1 ENTSSKRPES
11 REGSAERKGK
21 RFLGDILPQKH
32 RPRRLHKNCYNAAH
46 AEISGSGPGAGATLH
61 WFAQVGGQSSLSIDS
76 NAEDASQASK
86 DREEK
91 LRYARDRQNE
101 ERQRKIE
108 ELRAQAEAAQRYR
121 EQKEEERRRRIEEI
135 RVRDTE
141 KRHQVEERKKAI
153 VEAEKER
160 REYIL
165 KKNQERESRIETKKR
180 DRNSIGFAFGSSTPR
195 LLDVPA
201 DYGLVSPSAFWGQ
214 RRSTSISNVAGATL
228 SRRSSERELADSG
241 AKKRASSS
249 TDRHDDHRRKS
260 SSMYEV
266 FNWGYSNDEPPKRFS
281 LSIAGSEINIDGP
294 AAPPTAPACKQT
306 TAHRPT
312 TTTTTTTRTGNTSAT
327 TTITTTGHNNYNS
340 YNSYRKEDIVD
351 TSPMVFR
358 SVYRR
363 KTDLM
368 PTIPSPRDGHYGSRG
383 SLSTTPARTPGRA
396 YSMNRLDQL
405 AQPIRRHG
413 EHVRA
418 ILERERREREL
429 EMLDETSSLGGGRRS
444 ASGSARNRRA
454 GSAGSGSSSAA
465 GNMSRSMTHLAGGGA
480 ARGKYSLGGGISTS
494 FRPLGSGAGGQR
506 DSTSKSMSQISS
518 WSVYGSTTS
527 TTPQPPNHNLHRQST
542 LGLQTAA
549 TKKYLQS
556 SFASASASS
565 ASFRSYAN
573 PKTSGRGQQQQ
584 YAISTNP
591 HRFLDLDPNSLLLM
605 NSASLLVNAGSRS
618 GNATPGGHFNSRPG
632 SAMSNST
639 NMSNSGLVNRRPAT
653 APRKP
658 RPASIAGT
666 GMSLEEIN
674 KLKKEQK
681 PPVKTTA
688 ASPSAQTTPKRT
700 PNLMSTSLIVTSS
713 STRLS
718 SAEKKT
724 PSKREPLVPP
734 KAASASKAL
743 PSRTASS
750 ERISRLS
757 KEPKSKDTSAMTRSM
772 IVTSSSSSATTTTTT
787 KAVPA
792 TAPAPAP
799 AAAPA
804 TVAAP
809 APEQNGVAKEAE
821 KTVPEVPAPTEAPP
835 AAAPVSKA
843 EKEALN
849 SVRTEEVVRQDEPV
863 PMVQAAVVPEA
874 VNTEEKADEGTEK
887 EAPTK
892 AQEPAVVSKQ
902 SRSKENSEVRELTP
916 PEGADLMTA
925 SMMARK
931 ITTEEEAKAALAERR
946 RLAREEAERQ
956 AELER
961 QRLEAER
968 LAELK
973 AQEEEAER
981 QRLFEEESM
990 RLAEEQRRG
999 EEERLRKAIEVSAGD
1014 SQQGGKE
1021 SNSINEMLL
1030 QEAQQ
1035 REEEEQRK
1043 RDDEERQR
1051 VEREEAEKKAKEE
1064 AEKQR
1069 VEVAERLKREEKERE
1084 ERRKRVE
1091 AIMSRTRKGGA
1102 ATTPSKDA
1110 NDKAA
1115 TAAAPANSSS
1125 SNSETGSGSNS
1136 SNNSAGGSPSAADA
1150 TPAPTATPAATET
1163 ASHPPN
1169 SQAMYEQTVLD
1180 KENSL
1185 INSFSTMI
1193 IDENA
1198 KNLQQG
1204 GYGKLLAD
1212 FEGSSPVPAVA
1223 NGNGHIESVNNKN
1236 DINLLQDAV
1245 APVATQLIDL
1255 SIESQDLHLNNNNSL
1270 LTNTATTLVTA
1281 DSHENKGKFDY

>member
-1 ENTSSKRPES
+1 S
-11 REGSAERKGK
+11 
-21 RFLGDILPQKH
+21 
-32 RPRRLHKNCYNAAH
+32 
-46 AEISGSGPGAGATLH
+46 AGATMH
-61 WFAQVGGQSSLSIDS
+61 WFAQVGGPGTSHGS
-76 NAEDASQASK
+76 EDDTQASK

-165 KKNQERESRIETKKR
+165 KKNLERDSRIEIKKR

-294 AAPPTAPACKQT
+294 TPQRPSGPTSSSSSKQ
-306 TAHRPT
+306 TAHRPHPPT
-312 TTTTTTTRTGNTSAT
+312 TTTTTTS
-327 TTITTTGHNNYNS
+327 TITTGHNYNH
-340 YNSYRKEDIVD
+340 NSYRKEDNVD

-405 AQPIRRHG
+405 AQPIRRNG

-444 ASGSARNRRA
+444 ASGSARARRA

-465 GNMSRSMTHLAGGGA
+465 GIMSRSMTHLAGGGGS
-480 ARGKYSLGGGISTS
+480 RGKYSLGGGISTS

-506 DSTSKSMSQISS
+506 DSTSKSMTQISS
-518 WSVYGSTTS
+518 WLVYGSTTS
-527 TTPQPPNHNLHRQST
+527 TPPNHHNLHRQST

-556 SFASASASS
+556 SFASASSS
-565 ASFRSYAN
+565 ASFRSNAN
-573 PKTSGRGQQQQ
+573 LKTTGRGQQQQ

-618 GNATPGGHFNSRPG
+618 GNATPGGHFNSSRPG
-632 SAMSNST
+632 SAMSTST
-639 NMSNSGLVNRRPAT
+639 NMSTSGLVNRRPAT

-666 GMSLEEIN
+666 GMSLEGKPFKPSDSTIIMIYIPLSEIN
-674 KLKKEQK
+674 KLKKDQK

-700 PNLMSTSLIVTSS
+700 QNLMSTSMIVTSS
-713 STRLS
+713 SSRQ

-724 PSKREPLVPP
+724 PSKRVRSCRKTHILSLKYYILKEPLVP

-743 PSRTASS
+743 PNRTASS

-757 KEPKSKDTSAMTRSM
+757 REPKTKDTSAMTRSM
-772 IVTSSSSSATTTTTT
+772 IVTSSSSTTTAT
-787 KAVPA
+787 KVAAPAPVPV
-792 TAPAPAP
+792 PAPAP
-799 AAAPA
+799 
-804 TVAAP
+804 VAAP
-809 APEQNGVAKEAE
+809 APEQNGVAKVAE
-821 KTVPEVPAPTEAPP
+821 NIPAEVAAPTVAVTAETPV
-835 AAAPVSKA
+835 AAPAVSKA

-849 SVRTEEVVRQDEPV
+849 SEKTEEVARQVESTAVPAETEPV
-863 PMVQAAVVPEA
+863 SQITSANV
-874 VNTEEKADEGTEK
+874 EEKADEGTEK
-887 EAPTK
+887 ESSPK
-892 AQEPAVVSKQ
+892 PQEQVQVVSKQ

-925 SMMARK
+925 SMMAKK

-999 EEERLRKAIEVSAGD
+999 EEERLRKAIE
-1014 SQQGGKE
+1014 
-1021 SNSINEMLL
+1021 
-1030 QEAQQ
+1030 EAQQ

-1043 RDDEERQR
+1043 REDEERQR

-1102 ATTPSKDA
+1102 AAPSKDGS
-1110 NDKAA
+1110 DKAA
-1115 TAAAPANSSS
+1115 PAATAPANSSS
-1125 SNSETGSGSNS
+1125 SNSDSNS
-1136 SNNSAGGSPSAADA
+1136 SNNSAGGSPSSADA
-1150 TPAPTATPAATET
+1150 TPTPTPNETPAETVT
-1163 ASHPPN
+1163 ASEPPN
-1169 SQAMYEQTVLD
+1169 SQAMYEQSVLD

-1198 KNLQQG
+1198 KNLQQVSN
-1204 GYGKLLAD
+1204 GKLLAD
-1212 FEGSSPVPAVA
+1212 FEGSNTVPAVA
-1223 NGNGHIESVNNKN
+1223 NGNGHIENVNNKN
-1236 DINLLQDAV
+1236 DINLLQDVV
-1245 APVATQLIDL
+1245 APAATQLIDL

-1270 LTNTATTLVTA
+1270 LTSTAATTTLVTA
-1281 DSHENKGKFDY
+1281 DSHENKGYYKK

>member
-1 ENTSSKRPES
+1 MASLGGQHGNISTNPEVENTAKRPES
-11 REGSAERKGK
+11 REGSAERK
-21 RFLGDILPQKH
+21 
-32 RPRRLHKNCYNAAH
+32 AH
-46 AEISGSGPGAGATLH
+46 AFAPAKISGCSAGATLH
-61 WFAQVGGQSSLSIDS
+61 WFAQVGGQISAS
-76 NAEDASQASK
+76 EDDSQASK

-91 LRYARDRQNE
+91 LKYARDRQNE
-101 ERQRKIE
+101 ERHRKIE

-135 RVRDTE
+135 RTRDTE

-153 VEAEKER
+153 FEAEKER

-165 KKNQERESRIETKKR
+165 KKNQERESRIEVKKR

-214 RRSTSISNVAGATL
+214 RRSTSISNVAGASLT
-228 SRRSSERELADSG
+228 RRSSERELADSG

-249 TDRHDDHRRKS
+249 TDRQDDHRRKS

-294 AAPPTAPACKQT
+294 ANPHPPPTSKQT
-306 TAHRPT
+306 ANAHRPT
-312 TTTTTTTRTGNTSAT
+312 NLTTTTATSTTTA
-327 TTITTTGHNNYNS
+327 GHNNFN
-340 YNSYRKEDIVD
+340 NHNPYRKEDSVD
-351 TSPMVFR
+351 SSPMVFR

-383 SLSTTPARTPGRA
+383 SLSSTPARTPGRA

-405 AQPIRRHG
+405 AQPIRRNG
-413 EHVRA
+413 EHMRA

-429 EMLDETSSLGGGRRS
+429 EMLDETASLGGGGGRRGAGS
-444 ASGSARNRRA
+444 SARARRA

-465 GNMSRSMTHLAGGGA
+465 GIMSRSMTHLAGGGGQ
-480 ARGKYSLGGGISTS
+480 RERVKYSLGGGISTS
-494 FRPLGSGAGGQR
+494 FRPLASGAGGQR
-506 DSTSKSMSQISS
+506 DSTS
-518 WSVYGSTTS
+518 
-527 TTPQPPNHNLHRQST
+527 
-542 LGLQTAA
+542 
-549 TKKYLQS
+549 
-556 SFASASASS
+556 
-565 ASFRSYAN
+565 
-573 PKTSGRGQQQQ
+573 
-584 YAISTNP
+584 
-591 HRFLDLDPNSLLLM
+591 
-605 NSASLLVNAGSRS
+605 SRS
-618 GNATPGGHFNSRPG
+618 GNATPGGHFNSSRPG
-632 SAMSNST
+632 SAMSTST
-639 NMSNSGLVNRRPAT
+639 NMSTSGLVPRRPAT

-674 KLKKEQK
+674 KLKRDQK

-700 PNLMSTSLIVTSS
+700 ANLMSTSLIVTSS
-713 STRLS
+713 SSRLS

-724 PSKREPLVPP
+724 PSKREPPVP

-750 ERISRLS
+750 ERISRLT
-757 KEPKSKDTSAMTRSM
+757 KEPKTKDTSAMTRSM
-772 IVTSSSSSATTTTTT
+772 IVTSSSTSTIT
-787 KAVPA
+787 KPTPA
-792 TAPAPAP
+792 PVAPASAP
-799 AAAPA
+799 
-804 TVAAP
+804 V
-809 APEQNGVAKEAE
+809 PEQNGVAKEVE
-821 KTVPEVPAPTEAPP
+821 KTPVDEPVPEAVVPTEAPVAVP
-835 AAAPVSKA
+835 SVSKA

-849 SVRTEEVVRQDEPV
+849 TEKTEEGARQEEEQTFVVESL
-863 PMVQAAVVPEA
+863 PEA
-874 VNTEEKADEGTEK
+874 LVTSVNVEEKSDEGTEK
-887 EAPTK
+887 EVPK
-892 AQEPAVVSKQ
+892 AQEQAAPKKP

-925 SMMARK
+925 SMMAKK

-968 LAELK
+968 LAEIK

-981 QRLFEEESM
+981 QRLFEEEST

-999 EEERLRKAIEVSAGD
+999 EEERLRKAIE
-1014 SQQGGKE
+1014 
-1021 SNSINEMLL
+1021 
-1030 QEAQQ
+1030 EAQQ
-1035 REEEEQRK
+1035 REEEEK
-1043 RDDEERQR
+1043 RRREEEEKQR

-1091 AIMSRTRKGGA
+1091 AIMLRTRKGGA

-1115 TAAAPANSSS
+1115 PAAPAPENNSS
-1125 SNSETGSGSNS
+1125 SNSSVTGS
-1136 SNNSAGGSPSAADA
+1136 SNNSAEGSPSTADS
-1150 TPAPTATPAATET
+1150 TPAPTATDTVQEA
-1163 ASHPPN
+1163 PN
-1169 SQAMYEQTVLD
+1169 SQAMYEQSVLD

-1198 KNLQQG
+1198 KNLQQVSN
-1204 GYGKLLAD
+1204 GKLLVD
-1212 FEGSSPVPAVA
+1212 FESTNTVPAVA
-1223 NGNGHIESVNNKN
+1223 NGNGHIENVNNKN
-1236 DINLLQDAV
+1236 DINLLQDVV

-1270 LTNTATTLVTA
+1270 LTSTAATTTLVTA
-1281 DSHENKGKFDY
+1281 DSHENKDISLL

>member
-1 ENTSSKRPES
+1 MASLGGQHENISNNPEVENTSKRSES
-11 REGSAERKGK
+11 REGSAERK
-21 RFLGDILPQKH
+21 
-32 RPRRLHKNCYNAAH
+32 AH
-46 AEISGSGPGAGATLH
+46 ALAPEKISNCSAGATLH
-61 WFAQVGGQSSLSIDS
+61 WFAQVGGQIG
-76 NAEDASQASK
+76 AKEDDSQASK

-91 LRYARDRQNE
+91 LKYARDRQNE
-101 ERQRKIE
+101 ERHRKIE

-153 VEAEKER
+153 FEAEKER

-165 KKNQERESRIETKKR
+165 KKNQERESRIEVKRR

-214 RRSTSISNVAGATL
+214 RRSTSISNVAGASL

-249 TDRHDDHRRKS
+249 TDRQD
-260 SSMYEV
+260 
-266 FNWGYSNDEPPKRFS
+266 
-281 LSIAGSEINIDGP
+281 
-294 AAPPTAPACKQT
+294 
-306 TAHRPT
+306 
-312 TTTTTTTRTGNTSAT
+312 
-327 TTITTTGHNNYNS
+327 
-340 YNSYRKEDIVD
+340 
-351 TSPMVFR
+351 
-358 SVYRR
+358 
-363 KTDLM
+363 
-368 PTIPSPRDGHYGSRG
+368 
-383 SLSTTPARTPGRA
+383 GRA

-405 AQPIRRHG
+405 AQPIRRNG
-413 EHVRA
+413 EHMRA

-429 EMLDETSSLGGGRRS
+429 EMLDETASLGGGGRRGT
-444 ASGSARNRRA
+444 AAARARRA
-454 GSAGSGSSSAA
+454 GSAGSGSSTAA
-465 GNMSRSMTHLAGGGA
+465 GIMSRSMTHLAGGGGGQRE
-480 ARGKYSLGGGISTS
+480 RGKYSLGGGISTS
-494 FRPLGSGAGGQR
+494 FRPLASGAGGQR
-506 DSTSKSMSQISS
+506 DSTS
-518 WSVYGSTTS
+518 
-527 TTPQPPNHNLHRQST
+527 
-542 LGLQTAA
+542 
-549 TKKYLQS
+549 
-556 SFASASASS
+556 
-565 ASFRSYAN
+565 
-573 PKTSGRGQQQQ
+573 
-584 YAISTNP
+584 
-591 HRFLDLDPNSLLLM
+591 
-605 NSASLLVNAGSRS
+605 SRS
-618 GNATPGGHFNSRPG
+618 GNATPGGHFNSSRPG
-632 SAMSNST
+632 SAMSTST
-639 NMSNSGLVNRRPAT
+639 NMSTSGLVPRRPAT

-674 KLKKEQK
+674 KLKRDQK

-700 PNLMSTSLIVTSS
+700 ANLMSTSLIVTSS
-713 STRLS
+713 SSRLS

-724 PSKREPLVPP
+724 PSKREPPVP

-757 KEPKSKDTSAMTRSM
+757 KEPKTKDNSAMTRSM
-772 IVTSSSSSATTTTTT
+772 IVTSSSSTTTTT
-787 KAVPA
+787 KA
-792 TAPAPAP
+792 APAPAP
-799 AAAPA
+799 APAP
-804 TVAAP
+804 VPVSAP
-809 APEQNGVAKEAE
+809 APEQNGMAKEVLLE
-821 KTVPEVPAPTEAPP
+821 KTAAEEPVPEAAPVPIEAPVAVP
-835 AAAPVSKA
+835 SVSKA

-849 SVRTEEVVRQDEPV
+849 SEKTEEVVRQVEEEQTLLVEPV
-863 PMVQAAVVPEA
+863 PEA
-874 VNTEEKADEGTEK
+874 LIASINVEEKSDEGTEK
-887 EAPTK
+887 ETAK
-892 AQEPAVVSKQ
+892 AQEQAAPKKP

-925 SMMARK
+925 SMMAKK

-968 LAELK
+968 LAEIK

-981 QRLFEEESM
+981 QRLFEEEST

-999 EEERLRKAIEVSAGD
+999 EEERLRKAIE
-1014 SQQGGKE
+1014 
-1021 SNSINEMLL
+1021 
-1030 QEAQQ
+1030 EAQQ
-1035 REEEEQRK
+1035 REEEEKRK
-1043 RDDEERQR
+1043 REDEEKQR

-1091 AIMSRTRKGGA
+1091 AIMLRTRKGGA

-1115 TAAAPANSSS
+1115 PAASAPENNSS
-1125 SNSETGSGSNS
+1125 SNSSVSGS
-1136 SNNSAGGSPSAADA
+1136 SNNSAEGSPSTADS
-1150 TPAPTATPAATET
+1150 TPAPTATETET
-1163 ASHPPN
+1163 VQEPPN
-1169 SQAMYEQTVLD
+1169 SQAMYEQSVLD

-1198 KNLQQG
+1198 KNLQQVSN
-1204 GYGKLLAD
+1204 GKLLVD
-1212 FEGSSPVPAVA
+1212 FEGTNTVPAVA
-1223 NGNGHIESVNNKN
+1223 NGNGHIENVNNKN

-1245 APVATQLIDL
+1245 GPVATQLIDL

-1270 LTNTATTLVTA
+1270 LTSTAATTTLVTA
-1281 DSHENKGKFDY
+1281 DSHENKDISLL

>member
-1 ENTSSKRPES
+1 MASLGGQHENISNNPEVENTSKRPES
-11 REGSAERKGK
+11 REGSAERK
-21 RFLGDILPQKH
+21 
-32 RPRRLHKNCYNAAH
+32 AH
-46 AEISGSGPGAGATLH
+46 ALAPEKISNCSAGATLH
-61 WFAQVGGQSSLSIDS
+61 WFAQVGGQIGAKEDDS
-76 NAEDASQASK
+76 Q

-91 LRYARDRQNE
+91 LKYARDRQNE
-101 ERQRKIE
+101 ERHRKIE

-141 KRHQVEERKKAI
+141 KRHQVAERKKTI
-153 VEAEKER
+153 FEAEKER

-165 KKNQERESRIETKKR
+165 KKNQERESRIEVKRR

-214 RRSTSISNVAGATL
+214 RRSTSISNVAGASL

-249 TDRHDDHRRKS
+249 TDRQ
-260 SSMYEV
+260 
-266 FNWGYSNDEPPKRFS
+266 DEDS
-281 LSIAGSEINIDGP
+281 
-294 AAPPTAPACKQT
+294 
-306 TAHRPT
+306 
-312 TTTTTTTRTGNTSAT
+312 
-327 TTITTTGHNNYNS
+327 
-340 YNSYRKEDIVD
+340 VD

-368 PTIPSPRDGHYGSRG
+368 PTIPSPRDGHYGSRS
-383 SLSTTPARTPGRA
+383 SLSTTPARTP
-396 YSMNRLDQL
+396 
-405 AQPIRRHG
+405 
-413 EHVRA
+413 
-418 ILERERREREL
+418 
-429 EMLDETSSLGGGRRS
+429 
-444 ASGSARNRRA
+444 
-454 GSAGSGSSSAA
+454 
-465 GNMSRSMTHLAGGGA
+465 
-480 ARGKYSLGGGISTS
+480 
-494 FRPLGSGAGGQR
+494 
-506 DSTSKSMSQISS
+506 
-518 WSVYGSTTS
+518 
-527 TTPQPPNHNLHRQST
+527 
-542 LGLQTAA
+542 
-549 TKKYLQS
+549 
-556 SFASASASS
+556 
-565 ASFRSYAN
+565 
-573 PKTSGRGQQQQ
+573 
-584 YAISTNP
+584 
-591 HRFLDLDPNSLLLM
+591 
-605 NSASLLVNAGSRS
+605 GSRS
-618 GNATPGGHFNSRPG
+618 GNATPGGHFNSSRPG
-632 SAMSNST
+632 SAMSTST
-639 NMSNSGLVNRRPAT
+639 NMSTSGLVPRRPAT

-666 GMSLEEIN
+666 GMSLDEIN
-674 KLKKEQK
+674 KLKSQK

-700 PNLMSTSLIVTSS
+700 ANLMSTSLIVTSS
-713 STRLS
+713 SSRLS

-724 PSKREPLVPP
+724 PSKREPPVP

-750 ERISRLS
+750 ERISRLT
-757 KEPKSKDTSAMTRSM
+757 KEPKTKDNSAMTRSM
-772 IVTSSSSSATTTTTT
+772 IVTSSNSTITP
-787 KAVPA
+787 KAAPA
-792 TAPAPAP
+792 QAAPAPVS
-799 AAAPA
+799 A
-804 TVAAP
+804 T
-809 APEQNGVAKEAE
+809 APEQNGVAKEVE
-821 KTVPEVPAPTEAPP
+821 KTPAEVPVPEAAVPTEAPVVVP
-835 AAAPVSKA
+835 SVSKA

-849 SVRTEEVVRQDEPV
+849 SEKTEEVARQEEEQTLLVEPV
-863 PMVQAAVVPEA
+863 PEA
-874 VNTEEKADEGTEK
+874 LITSVNVEEKSDEGTEK
-887 EAPTK
+887 ETPK
-892 AQEPAVVSKQ
+892 AQEQAAPKKP

-925 SMMARK
+925 SMMAKK

-968 LAELK
+968 LAEIK

-981 QRLFEEESM
+981 QRLFEEEST

-999 EEERLRKAIEVSAGD
+999 EEERLRKAIE
-1014 SQQGGKE
+1014 
-1021 SNSINEMLL
+1021 
-1030 QEAQQ
+1030 EAQQ
-1035 REEEEQRK
+1035 REEEEKRK
-1043 RDDEERQR
+1043 REDEEKQR

-1091 AIMSRTRKGGA
+1091 AIMLRTRKGGA

-1115 TAAAPANSSS
+1115 PAAAAPENNGS
-1125 SNSETGSGSNS
+1125 SNSSIGGS
-1136 SNNSAGGSPSAADA
+1136 SNNSAEGSPSTADS
-1150 TPAPTATPAATET
+1150 TPAPTATET
-1163 ASHPPN
+1163 VQEPPN
-1169 SQAMYEQTVLD
+1169 SQAMYEQSVLD

-1198 KNLQQG
+1198 KNLQQVTN
-1204 GYGKLLAD
+1204 GKLLVD
-1212 FEGSSPVPAVA
+1212 FEGTNTVPAVA
-1223 NGNGHIESVNNKN
+1223 NGNGHIENVNNKN

-1270 LTNTATTLVTA
+1270 LTSTAATTTLVTA
-1281 DSHENKGKFDY
+1281 DSHENKDISLL

>member
-1 ENTSSKRPES
+1 MASLGGQHGNISTNPEVENTAKRPES
-11 REGSAERKGK
+11 REGSAERK
-21 RFLGDILPQKH
+21 
-32 RPRRLHKNCYNAAH
+32 AH
-46 AEISGSGPGAGATLH
+46 AFAPAKISGCSAGATLH
-61 WFAQVGGQSSLSIDS
+61 WFAQVGGQISASEDDS
-76 NAEDASQASK
+76 Q

-91 LRYARDRQNE
+91 LKYARDRQNE
-101 ERQRKIE
+101 ERHRKIE

-135 RVRDTE
+135 RTRDTE

-153 VEAEKER
+153 FEAEKER

-165 KKNQERESRIETKKR
+165 KKNQERESRIEYRKR
-180 DRNSIGFAFGSSTPR
+180 DKNSNGFAFGSSTPR

-201 DYGLVSPSAFWGQ
+201 DYGLVSPSTFWGQ
-214 RRSTSISNVAGATL
+214 RRSTSISNVAGASLT
-228 SRRSSERELADSG
+228 RRSSERELADSG

-249 TDRHDDHRRKS
+249 TDRQ
-260 SSMYEV
+260 
-266 FNWGYSNDEPPKRFS
+266 DEDS
-281 LSIAGSEINIDGP
+281 
-294 AAPPTAPACKQT
+294 
-306 TAHRPT
+306 
-312 TTTTTTTRTGNTSAT
+312 
-327 TTITTTGHNNYNS
+327 
-340 YNSYRKEDIVD
+340 VD
-351 TSPMVFR
+351 SSPMVFR

-383 SLSTTPARTPGRA
+383 SLSSTPARTPGRA

-405 AQPIRRHG
+405 AQPIRRNG
-413 EHVRA
+413 EHMRA

-429 EMLDETSSLGGGRRS
+429 EMLDETASLGGGGGRRGAGS
-444 ASGSARNRRA
+444 SARARRA

-465 GNMSRSMTHLAGGGA
+465 GIMSRSMTHLAGGGGQRE
-480 ARGKYSLGGGISTS
+480 RGKYSLGGGISTS
-494 FRPLGSGAGGQR
+494 FRPLASGAGGQR
-506 DSTSKSMSQISS
+506 DSTS
-518 WSVYGSTTS
+518 
-527 TTPQPPNHNLHRQST
+527 
-542 LGLQTAA
+542 
-549 TKKYLQS
+549 
-556 SFASASASS
+556 
-565 ASFRSYAN
+565 
-573 PKTSGRGQQQQ
+573 
-584 YAISTNP
+584 
-591 HRFLDLDPNSLLLM
+591 
-605 NSASLLVNAGSRS
+605 SRS
-618 GNATPGGHFNSRPG
+618 GNATPGGHFNSSRPG
-632 SAMSNST
+632 SAMSTST
-639 NMSNSGLVNRRPAT
+639 NMSTSGMVPRRPAT

-674 KLKKEQK
+674 KLKRDQK

-700 PNLMSTSLIVTSS
+700 ANLMSTSLIVTSS
-713 STRLS
+713 SSRLS

-724 PSKREPLVPP
+724 PSKREPPVP

-750 ERISRLS
+750 ERISRLT
-757 KEPKSKDTSAMTRSM
+757 KEPKTKDTSAMTRSM
-772 IVTSSSSSATTTTTT
+772 IVTSSSTSTIT
-787 KAVPA
+787 KA
-792 TAPAPAP
+792 APAP
-799 AAAPA
+799 AAPASAP
-804 TVAAP
+804 V
-809 APEQNGVAKEAE
+809 PEQNGVAKEVE
-821 KTVPEVPAPTEAPP
+821 KTPADEPVPEAEVPTEAPVAVP
-835 AAAPVSKA
+835 SVSKA

-849 SVRTEEVVRQDEPV
+849 TEKTEEVARQEEEQTLV
-863 PMVQAAVVPEA
+863 EESVPEA
-874 VNTEEKADEGTEK
+874 LVTSVNVEEKSDEGTEK
-887 EAPTK
+887 EVPK
-892 AQEPAVVSKQ
+892 PQEQAVPKKP

-925 SMMARK
+925 SMMAKK

-968 LAELK
+968 LAEIK

-981 QRLFEEESM
+981 QRLFEEEST

-999 EEERLRKAIEVSAGD
+999 EEERLRKAIE
-1014 SQQGGKE
+1014 
-1021 SNSINEMLL
+1021 
-1030 QEAQQ
+1030 EAQQ
-1035 REEEEQRK
+1035 REEEEK
-1043 RDDEERQR
+1043 RRREDEEKQR

-1091 AIMSRTRKGGA
+1091 AIMLRTRKGGA

-1115 TAAAPANSSS
+1115 PAAPAPENNSS
-1125 SNSETGSGSNS
+1125 SNSSVTGS
-1136 SNNSAGGSPSAADA
+1136 SNNSAEGSPSTADS
-1150 TPAPTATPAATET
+1150 TPAPTASET
-1163 ASHPPN
+1163 VQEPPN
-1169 SQAMYEQTVLD
+1169 SQAMYEQSVLD

-1198 KNLQQG
+1198 KNLQQVSN
-1204 GYGKLLAD
+1204 GKLLVD
-1212 FEGSSPVPAVA
+1212 FEGTNAVPAVA
-1223 NGNGHIESVNNKN
+1223 NGNGHIENVNNKN
-1236 DINLLQDAV
+1236 DINLLQDVV

-1270 LTNTATTLVTA
+1270 LTSTAATTTLVTA
-1281 DSHENKGKFDY
+1281 DSHENKDISLL

>member
-1 ENTSSKRPES
+1 MASLGGQHENISNNPEVENTSKRSES
-11 REGSAERKGK
+11 REGSAERK
-21 RFLGDILPQKH
+21 
-32 RPRRLHKNCYNAAH
+32 
-46 AEISGSGPGAGATLH
+46 
-61 WFAQVGGQSSLSIDS
+61 
-76 NAEDASQASK
+76 ASK

-91 LRYARDRQNE
+91 LKYARDRQNE
-101 ERQRKIE
+101 ERHRKIE

-135 RVRDTE
+135 RIRDTE

-153 VEAEKER
+153 FEAEKER

-165 KKNQERESRIETKKR
+165 KKNQERESRIEVKRR

-214 RRSTSISNVAGATL
+214 RRSTSISNVAGASL

-249 TDRHDDHRRKS
+249 TDRQ
-260 SSMYEV
+260 
-266 FNWGYSNDEPPKRFS
+266 DEDS
-281 LSIAGSEINIDGP
+281 
-294 AAPPTAPACKQT
+294 C
-306 TAHRPT
+306 
-312 TTTTTTTRTGNTSAT
+312 
-327 TTITTTGHNNYNS
+327 
-340 YNSYRKEDIVD
+340 VD

-368 PTIPSPRDGHYGSRG
+368 PTIPSPRDGHYGSRS
-383 SLSTTPARTPGRA
+383 SLSTTPARTP
-396 YSMNRLDQL
+396 
-405 AQPIRRHG
+405 
-413 EHVRA
+413 
-418 ILERERREREL
+418 
-429 EMLDETSSLGGGRRS
+429 
-444 ASGSARNRRA
+444 
-454 GSAGSGSSSAA
+454 
-465 GNMSRSMTHLAGGGA
+465 
-480 ARGKYSLGGGISTS
+480 
-494 FRPLGSGAGGQR
+494 
-506 DSTSKSMSQISS
+506 
-518 WSVYGSTTS
+518 
-527 TTPQPPNHNLHRQST
+527 
-542 LGLQTAA
+542 
-549 TKKYLQS
+549 
-556 SFASASASS
+556 
-565 ASFRSYAN
+565 
-573 PKTSGRGQQQQ
+573 
-584 YAISTNP
+584 
-591 HRFLDLDPNSLLLM
+591 
-605 NSASLLVNAGSRS
+605 GSRS
-618 GNATPGGHFNSRPG
+618 GNATPGGHFNSSRPG
-632 SAMSNST
+632 SAMSTST
-639 NMSNSGLVNRRPAT
+639 NMSTSGLVPRRPAT

-674 KLKKEQK
+674 KLKRDQK

-700 PNLMSTSLIVTSS
+700 ANLMSTSLIVTSS
-713 STRLS
+713 SSRLS

-724 PSKREPLVPP
+724 PSKREPPVP

-757 KEPKSKDTSAMTRSM
+757 KEPKTKDNSAMTRSM
-772 IVTSSSSSATTTTTT
+772 IVTSSSSTTTTT
-787 KAVPA
+787 KA
-792 TAPAPAP
+792 APAPAP
-799 AAAPA
+799 APVPAPIS
-804 TVAAP
+804 AP
-809 APEQNGVAKEAE
+809 APEQNGVAKEVLPE
-821 KTVPEVPAPTEAPP
+821 KTPAEEPVPEAAPVPIEAPVAVP
-835 AAAPVSKA
+835 SVSKA

-849 SVRTEEVVRQDEPV
+849 SEKTEEVVRQVEEEQTLLVEPV
-863 PMVQAAVVPEA
+863 PEEA
-874 VNTEEKADEGTEK
+874 LIASINVEEKSDEGTEK
-887 EAPTK
+887 ETAK
-892 AQEPAVVSKQ
+892 AQEQAAPKKP

-925 SMMARK
+925 SMMAKK

-968 LAELK
+968 LAEIK

-981 QRLFEEESM
+981 QRLFEEEST

-999 EEERLRKAIEVSAGD
+999 EEERLRKAIE
-1014 SQQGGKE
+1014 
-1021 SNSINEMLL
+1021 
-1030 QEAQQ
+1030 EAQQ
-1035 REEEEQRK
+1035 REEEEKRK
-1043 RDDEERQR
+1043 REDEEKQR

-1091 AIMSRTRKGGA
+1091 AIMLRTRKGGA

-1115 TAAAPANSSS
+1115 PAASAPENNSS
-1125 SNSETGSGSNS
+1125 SNSSVSGS
-1136 SNNSAGGSPSAADA
+1136 SNNSAEGSPSTADS
-1150 TPAPTATPAATET
+1150 TPAPTATETET
-1163 ASHPPN
+1163 ETVQEPPN
-1169 SQAMYEQTVLD
+1169 SQAMYEQSVLD

-1198 KNLQQG
+1198 KNLQQVSN
-1204 GYGKLLAD
+1204 GKLLVD
-1212 FEGSSPVPAVA
+1212 FEGTNTVNTVPAVA
-1223 NGNGHIESVNNKN
+1223 NGNGHIENVNNKN

-1270 LTNTATTLVTA
+1270 LTSTAATTTLVTA
-1281 DSHENKGKFDY
+1281 DSHENKDISLL

>member
-1 ENTSSKRPES
+1 MASLGGQHENISNNPEVENTSKRPES
-11 REGSAERKGK
+11 REGSAERK
-21 RFLGDILPQKH
+21 
-32 RPRRLHKNCYNAAH
+32 AH
-46 AEISGSGPGAGATLH
+46 ALAPEKISNCSAGATLH
-61 WFAQVGGQSSLSIDS
+61 WFAQVGGQIGAKEDDS
-76 NAEDASQASK
+76 Q

-91 LRYARDRQNE
+91 LKYARDRQNE
-101 ERQRKIE
+101 ERHRKIE

-141 KRHQVEERKKAI
+141 KRHQVAERKKTI
-153 VEAEKER
+153 FEAEKER

-165 KKNQERESRIETKKR
+165 KKNQERESRIEVKRR

-214 RRSTSISNVAGATL
+214 RRSTSISNVAGASL

-249 TDRHDDHRRKS
+249 TDRQDDHRRKS

-294 AAPPTAPACKQT
+294 ANPNPPPTSKQT
-306 TAHRPT
+306 ANAHRPT
-312 TTTTTTTRTGNTSAT
+312 NLTTTTATSTSTA
-327 TTITTTGHNNYNS
+327 GHNNFNNH
-340 YNSYRKEDIVD
+340 NSYRKEDSVD

-368 PTIPSPRDGHYGSRG
+368 PTIPSPRDGHYGSRS

-405 AQPIRRHG
+405 AQPIRRNG
-413 EHVRA
+413 EHMRA

-429 EMLDETSSLGGGRRS
+429 EMLDETASLGGGGRRGT
-444 ASGSARNRRA
+444 AARARRA

-465 GNMSRSMTHLAGGGA
+465 GIMSRSMTHLAGGGGGQRE
-480 ARGKYSLGGGISTS
+480 RGKYSLGGGISTS
-494 FRPLGSGAGGQR
+494 FRPLASGAGGQR
-506 DSTSKSMSQISS
+506 D
-518 WSVYGSTTS
+518 TTS
-527 TTPQPPNHNLHRQST
+527 
-542 LGLQTAA
+542 
-549 TKKYLQS
+549 
-556 SFASASASS
+556 
-565 ASFRSYAN
+565 
-573 PKTSGRGQQQQ
+573 
-584 YAISTNP
+584 
-591 HRFLDLDPNSLLLM
+591 
-605 NSASLLVNAGSRS
+605 SRS
-618 GNATPGGHFNSRPG
+618 GNATPGGHFNSSRPG
-632 SAMSNST
+632 SAMSTST
-639 NMSNSGLVNRRPAT
+639 NMSTSGLVPRRPAT

-666 GMSLEEIN
+666 GMSLDEIN
-674 KLKKEQK
+674 KLKSQK

-700 PNLMSTSLIVTSS
+700 ANLMSTSLIVTSS
-713 STRLS
+713 SSRLS

-724 PSKREPLVPP
+724 PSKREPPVP

-750 ERISRLS
+750 ERISRLT
-757 KEPKSKDTSAMTRSM
+757 KEPKTKDNSAMTRSM
-772 IVTSSSSSATTTTTT
+772 IVTSSNSTITP
-787 KAVPA
+787 KAAPA
-792 TAPAPAP
+792 QAAPAPVS
-799 AAAPA
+799 A
-804 TVAAP
+804 T
-809 APEQNGVAKEAE
+809 APEQNGVAKEVE
-821 KTVPEVPAPTEAPP
+821 KTPAEVPVPEAAVPTEAPVVVP
-835 AAAPVSKA
+835 SVSKA

-849 SVRTEEVVRQDEPV
+849 SEKTEEVARQEEEQTLLVEPV
-863 PMVQAAVVPEA
+863 PEA
-874 VNTEEKADEGTEK
+874 LITSVNVEEKSDEGTEK
-887 EAPTK
+887 ETPK
-892 AQEPAVVSKQ
+892 AQEQAAPKKP

-925 SMMARK
+925 SMMAKK

-968 LAELK
+968 LAEIK

-981 QRLFEEESM
+981 QRLFEEEST

-999 EEERLRKAIEVSAGD
+999 EEERLRKAIE
-1014 SQQGGKE
+1014 
-1021 SNSINEMLL
+1021 
-1030 QEAQQ
+1030 EAQQ
-1035 REEEEQRK
+1035 REEEEKRK
-1043 RDDEERQR
+1043 REDEEKQR

-1091 AIMSRTRKGGA
+1091 AIMLRTRKGGA

-1115 TAAAPANSSS
+1115 PAAAAPENNGS
-1125 SNSETGSGSNS
+1125 SNSSIGGS
-1136 SNNSAGGSPSAADA
+1136 SNNSAEGSPSTADS
-1150 TPAPTATPAATET
+1150 TPAPTATET
-1163 ASHPPN
+1163 VQEPPN
-1169 SQAMYEQTVLD
+1169 SQAMYEQSVLD

-1198 KNLQQG
+1198 KNLQQVTN
-1204 GYGKLLAD
+1204 GKLLVD
-1212 FEGSSPVPAVA
+1212 FEGTNTVPAVA
-1223 NGNGHIESVNNKN
+1223 NGNGHIENVNNKN

-1270 LTNTATTLVTA
+1270 LTSTAATTTLVTA
-1281 DSHENKGKFDY
+1281 DSHENKDISLL

>member
-1 ENTSSKRPES
+1 MASLGGQHGNISTNPEVENTAKRPES
-11 REGSAERKGK
+11 REGSAERK
-21 RFLGDILPQKH
+21 
-32 RPRRLHKNCYNAAH
+32 
-46 AEISGSGPGAGATLH
+46 
-61 WFAQVGGQSSLSIDS
+61 
-76 NAEDASQASK
+76 ASK

-91 LRYARDRQNE
+91 LKYARDRQNE
-101 ERQRKIE
+101 ERHRKIE

-135 RVRDTE
+135 RTRDTE

-153 VEAEKER
+153 YEAEKER

-165 KKNQERESRIETKKR
+165 KKNQERESRIEFRKR
-180 DRNSIGFAFGSSTPR
+180 DKNSNGFAFGSSTPR

-201 DYGLVSPSAFWGQ
+201 DYGLVSPSTFWAQ
-214 RRSTSISNVAGATL
+214 RRSTSISNVAGASLT
-228 SRRSSERELADSG
+228 RRSSERELADSG

-249 TDRHDDHRRKS
+249 TDRQDDHRRKS

-294 AAPPTAPACKQT
+294 ANPNPPPTSKQT
-306 TAHRPT
+306 ANAHRPT
-312 TTTTTTTRTGNTSAT
+312 NLTTTTATSTTTA
-327 TTITTTGHNNYNS
+327 GHNNFNNH
-340 YNSYRKEDIVD
+340 NSYRKEDSVD
-351 TSPMVFR
+351 SSPMMFR

-383 SLSTTPARTPGRA
+383 SLSSTPARTPGRA

-405 AQPIRRHG
+405 AQPIRRNG
-413 EHVRA
+413 EHMRA

-429 EMLDETSSLGGGRRS
+429 EMLDETASLGGGGGRRGAGS
-444 ASGSARNRRA
+444 SARARRA

-465 GNMSRSMTHLAGGGA
+465 GIMSRSMTHLAGGGGQRE
-480 ARGKYSLGGGISTS
+480 RGKYSLGGGISTS
-494 FRPLGSGAGGQR
+494 FRPLASGAGGQR

-518 WSVYGSTTS
+518 WSVYGSTA
-527 TTPQPPNHNLHRQST
+527 PQQPPPNHLHHLRQST

-556 SFASASASS
+556 SFASASSFNS
-565 ASFRSYAN
+565 ASFRAN
-573 PKTSGRGQQQQ
+573 ATGRGRQQQ

-618 GNATPGGHFNSRPG
+618 GNATPGGHFNSSRPG
-632 SAMSNST
+632 SAMSTST
-639 NMSNSGLVNRRPAT
+639 NMSTSGMVPRRPAT

-674 KLKKEQK
+674 KLKRDQK

-700 PNLMSTSLIVTSS
+700 ANLMSTSLIVTSS
-713 STRLS
+713 TSRLS

-724 PSKREPLVPP
+724 PSKREPPVP

-750 ERISRLS
+750 ERISRLT
-757 KEPKSKDTSAMTRSM
+757 KEPKTKDTSAMTRSM
-772 IVTSSSSSATTTTTT
+772 IVTSSSTSTIT
-787 KAVPA
+787 KTVPA
-792 TAPAPAP
+792 Q
-799 AAAPA
+799 AAP
-804 TVAAP
+804 VSAP
-809 APEQNGVAKEAE
+809 VPEQNGVSKEVEKTPADEPVPEAE
-821 KTVPEVPAPTEAPP
+821 VPTEAPVAVP
-835 AAAPVSKA
+835 SVSKA

-849 SVRTEEVVRQDEPV
+849 TEKTEEVARQEEEQTLV
-863 PMVQAAVVPEA
+863 EESVPEA
-874 VNTEEKADEGTEK
+874 LVTSVNVEEKSDEGTEK
-887 EAPTK
+887 EVPK
-892 AQEPAVVSKQ
+892 PQEQSVPKKP

-925 SMMARK
+925 SMMAKK

-968 LAELK
+968 LAEIK

-981 QRLFEEESM
+981 QRLFEEEST

-999 EEERLRKAIEVSAGD
+999 EEERLRKAIE
-1014 SQQGGKE
+1014 
-1021 SNSINEMLL
+1021 
-1030 QEAQQ
+1030 EAQQ
-1035 REEEEQRK
+1035 REEEEK
-1043 RDDEERQR
+1043 RRREDEEKQR

-1091 AIMSRTRKGGA
+1091 AIMLRTRKGGA

-1115 TAAAPANSSS
+1115 PVAPAPENNSS
-1125 SNSETGSGSNS
+1125 SNSSVTES
-1136 SNNSAGGSPSAADA
+1136 SNNSAEGSPSTADS
-1150 TPAPTATPAATET
+1150 TPAPTASET
-1163 ASHPPN
+1163 VQEPPN
-1169 SQAMYEQTVLD
+1169 SQAMYEQSVLD

-1198 KNLQQG
+1198 KNLQQVSN
-1204 GYGKLLAD
+1204 GKLLVD
-1212 FEGSSPVPAVA
+1212 FEGTNTVPAVA
-1223 NGNGHIESVNNKN
+1223 NGNGHIENVNNKN
-1236 DINLLQDAV
+1236 DINLLQDVV

-1270 LTNTATTLVTA
+1270 LTSTAATTTLVTA
-1281 DSHENKGKFDY
+1281 DSHENKDISLL

>member
-1 ENTSSKRPES
+1 MASLGGQHGNISTNPEVENTAKRPES
-11 REGSAERKGK
+11 REGSAERK
-21 RFLGDILPQKH
+21 
-32 RPRRLHKNCYNAAH
+32 AH
-46 AEISGSGPGAGATLH
+46 AFAPAKISGCSAGATLH
-61 WFAQVGGQSSLSIDS
+61 WFAQVGGQISASEDDS
-76 NAEDASQASK
+76 Q

-91 LRYARDRQNE
+91 LKYARDRQNE
-101 ERQRKIE
+101 ERHRKIE

-135 RVRDTE
+135 RTRDTE

-153 VEAEKER
+153 FEAEKER

-165 KKNQERESRIETKKR
+165 KKNQERESRIEVKKR

-214 RRSTSISNVAGATL
+214 RRSTSISNVAGASLT
-228 SRRSSERELADSG
+228 RRSSERELADSG

-249 TDRHDDHRRKS
+249 TDRQDDHRRKS

-294 AAPPTAPACKQT
+294 ANPHPPPTSKQT
-306 TAHRPT
+306 ANAHRPT
-312 TTTTTTTRTGNTSAT
+312 NLTTTTATSTTTA
-327 TTITTTGHNNYNS
+327 GHNNFNNH
-340 YNSYRKEDIVD
+340 NSYRKEDSVD
-351 TSPMVFR
+351 SSPMVFR

-383 SLSTTPARTPGRA
+383 SLSSTPARTPGRA

-405 AQPIRRHG
+405 AQPIRRNG
-413 EHVRA
+413 EHMRA

-429 EMLDETSSLGGGRRS
+429 EMLDETASLGGGGGRRGAGS
-444 ASGSARNRRA
+444 SARARRA

-465 GNMSRSMTHLAGGGA
+465 GIMSRSMTHLAGGGGQRE
-480 ARGKYSLGGGISTS
+480 RGKYSLGGGISTS
-494 FRPLGSGAGGQR
+494 FRPLASGAGGQR
-506 DSTSKSMSQISS
+506 DSTS
-518 WSVYGSTTS
+518 
-527 TTPQPPNHNLHRQST
+527 
-542 LGLQTAA
+542 
-549 TKKYLQS
+549 
-556 SFASASASS
+556 
-565 ASFRSYAN
+565 
-573 PKTSGRGQQQQ
+573 
-584 YAISTNP
+584 
-591 HRFLDLDPNSLLLM
+591 
-605 NSASLLVNAGSRS
+605 SRS
-618 GNATPGGHFNSRPG
+618 GNATPGGHFNSSRPG
-632 SAMSNST
+632 SAMSTST
-639 NMSNSGLVNRRPAT
+639 NMSTSGLVPRRPAT

-674 KLKKEQK
+674 KLKRDQK

-700 PNLMSTSLIVTSS
+700 ANLMSTSLIVTSS
-713 STRLS
+713 SSRLS

-724 PSKREPLVPP
+724 PSKREPPVP

-750 ERISRLS
+750 ERISRLT
-757 KEPKSKDTSAMTRSM
+757 KEPKTKDTSAMTRSM
-772 IVTSSSSSATTTTTT
+772 IVTSSSTSTIT
-787 KAVPA
+787 K
-792 TAPAPAP
+792 PAPAP
-799 AAAPA
+799 VAPA
-804 TVAAP
+804 SAP
-809 APEQNGVAKEAE
+809 VPEQNGVTKEVEKTPVDEPVPEAE
-821 KTVPEVPAPTEAPP
+821 VPTEAPVAVP
-835 AAAPVSKA
+835 SVSKA

-849 SVRTEEVVRQDEPV
+849 TEKTEEGARQEEEQTFVVES
-863 PMVQAAVVPEA
+863 MPEA
-874 VNTEEKADEGTEK
+874 LVTSVNVEEKSDEGTEK
-887 EAPTK
+887 EVPK
-892 AQEPAVVSKQ
+892 AQEQAAPKKP

-925 SMMARK
+925 SMMAKK

-968 LAELK
+968 LAEIK

-981 QRLFEEESM
+981 QRLFEEEST

-999 EEERLRKAIEVSAGD
+999 EEERLRKAIE
-1014 SQQGGKE
+1014 
-1021 SNSINEMLL
+1021 
-1030 QEAQQ
+1030 EAQQ
-1035 REEEEQRK
+1035 REEEEK
-1043 RDDEERQR
+1043 RRREEEEKQR

-1091 AIMSRTRKGGA
+1091 AIMLRTRKGGA

-1115 TAAAPANSSS
+1115 PAAPAPDNNSS
-1125 SNSETGSGSNS
+1125 SNSSVTGS
-1136 SNNSAGGSPSAADA
+1136 SNNSAEGSPSTADS
-1150 TPAPTATPAATET
+1150 TPAPTATET
-1163 ASHPPN
+1163 VQEAPN
-1169 SQAMYEQTVLD
+1169 SQAMYEQSVLD

-1198 KNLQQG
+1198 KNLQQVSN
-1204 GYGKLLAD
+1204 GKLLVD
-1212 FEGSSPVPAVA
+1212 FESTNTVPAVA
-1223 NGNGHIESVNNKN
+1223 NGNGHIENVNNKN
-1236 DINLLQDAV
+1236 DINLLQDVV

-1270 LTNTATTLVTA
+1270 LTSTAATTTLVTA
-1281 DSHENKGKFDY
+1281 DSHENKDISLL

>member
-1 ENTSSKRPES
+1 MASLGGQHGNISTNPEVENTAKRPES
-11 REGSAERKGK
+11 REGSAERK
-21 RFLGDILPQKH
+21 
-32 RPRRLHKNCYNAAH
+32 AH
-46 AEISGSGPGAGATLH
+46 AFAPAKISGCSAGATLH
-61 WFAQVGGQSSLSIDS
+61 WFAQVGGQISASEDDS
-76 NAEDASQASK
+76 Q

-91 LRYARDRQNE
+91 LKYARDRQNE
-101 ERQRKIE
+101 ERHRKIE

-135 RVRDTE
+135 RTRDTE

-153 VEAEKER
+153 FEAEKER

-165 KKNQERESRIETKKR
+165 KKNQERESRIEYRKR
-180 DRNSIGFAFGSSTPR
+180 DKNSNGFAFGSSTPR

-201 DYGLVSPSAFWGQ
+201 DYGLVSPSTFWGQ
-214 RRSTSISNVAGATL
+214 RRSTSISNVAGASLT
-228 SRRSSERELADSG
+228 RRSSERELADSG

-249 TDRHDDHRRKS
+249 TDRQDDHRRKS

-294 AAPPTAPACKQT
+294 ANPNPPPTSKQT
-306 TAHRPT
+306 ANAHRPT
-312 TTTTTTTRTGNTSAT
+312 NLTTTTATTSTTTA
-327 TTITTTGHNNYNS
+327 GHNNFNNH
-340 YNSYRKEDIVD
+340 NSYRKEDSVD
-351 TSPMVFR
+351 SSPMVFR

-383 SLSTTPARTPGRA
+383 SLSSTPARTP
-396 YSMNRLDQL
+396 
-405 AQPIRRHG
+405 
-413 EHVRA
+413 
-418 ILERERREREL
+418 
-429 EMLDETSSLGGGRRS
+429 
-444 ASGSARNRRA
+444 
-454 GSAGSGSSSAA
+454 
-465 GNMSRSMTHLAGGGA
+465 
-480 ARGKYSLGGGISTS
+480 
-494 FRPLGSGAGGQR
+494 
-506 DSTSKSMSQISS
+506 
-518 WSVYGSTTS
+518 
-527 TTPQPPNHNLHRQST
+527 
-542 LGLQTAA
+542 
-549 TKKYLQS
+549 
-556 SFASASASS
+556 
-565 ASFRSYAN
+565 
-573 PKTSGRGQQQQ
+573 
-584 YAISTNP
+584 
-591 HRFLDLDPNSLLLM
+591 
-605 NSASLLVNAGSRS
+605 GSRS
-618 GNATPGGHFNSRPG
+618 GNATPGGHFNSSRPG
-632 SAMSNST
+632 SAMSTST
-639 NMSNSGLVNRRPAT
+639 NMSTSGMVPRRPAT

-674 KLKKEQK
+674 KLKRDQK

-700 PNLMSTSLIVTSS
+700 ANLMSTSLIVTSS
-713 STRLS
+713 SSRLS

-724 PSKREPLVPP
+724 PSKREPPVP

-750 ERISRLS
+750 ERISRLT
-757 KEPKSKDTSAMTRSM
+757 KEPKTKDTSAMTRSM
-772 IVTSSSSSATTTTTT
+772 IVTSSSTSTIT
-787 KAVPA
+787 KA
-792 TAPAPAP
+792 APAP
-799 AAAPA
+799 AAPASAP
-804 TVAAP
+804 V
-809 APEQNGVAKEAE
+809 PEQNGVAKEVE
-821 KTVPEVPAPTEAPP
+821 KTPADEPVPEAEVPTEAPVAVP
-835 AAAPVSKA
+835 SVSKA

-849 SVRTEEVVRQDEPV
+849 TEKTEEVARQEEEQTLV
-863 PMVQAAVVPEA
+863 EESVPEA
-874 VNTEEKADEGTEK
+874 LVTSVNVEEKSDEGTEK
-887 EAPTK
+887 EVPK
-892 AQEPAVVSKQ
+892 PQEQAVPKKP

-925 SMMARK
+925 SMMAKK

-968 LAELK
+968 LAEIK

-981 QRLFEEESM
+981 QRLFEEEST

-999 EEERLRKAIEVSAGD
+999 EEERLRKAIE
-1014 SQQGGKE
+1014 
-1021 SNSINEMLL
+1021 
-1030 QEAQQ
+1030 EAQQ
-1035 REEEEQRK
+1035 REEEEK
-1043 RDDEERQR
+1043 RRREDEEKQR

-1091 AIMSRTRKGGA
+1091 AIMLRTRKGGA

-1115 TAAAPANSSS
+1115 PAAPAPENNSS
-1125 SNSETGSGSNS
+1125 SNSSVTGS
-1136 SNNSAGGSPSAADA
+1136 SNNSAEGSPSTADS
-1150 TPAPTATPAATET
+1150 TPAPTASET
-1163 ASHPPN
+1163 VQEPPN
-1169 SQAMYEQTVLD
+1169 SQAMYEQSVLD

-1198 KNLQQG
+1198 KNLQQVSN
-1204 GYGKLLAD
+1204 GKLLVD
-1212 FEGSSPVPAVA
+1212 FEGTNAVPAVA
-1223 NGNGHIESVNNKN
+1223 NGNGHIENVNNKN
-1236 DINLLQDAV
+1236 DINLLQDVV

-1270 LTNTATTLVTA
+1270 LTSTAATTTLVTA
-1281 DSHENKGKFDY
+1281 DSHENKDISLL

>member
-1 ENTSSKRPES
+1 MASLGGQHGNISTNPEVENTAKRPES
-11 REGSAERKGK
+11 REGSAERK
-21 RFLGDILPQKH
+21 
-32 RPRRLHKNCYNAAH
+32 
-46 AEISGSGPGAGATLH
+46 
-61 WFAQVGGQSSLSIDS
+61 
-76 NAEDASQASK
+76 ASK

-91 LRYARDRQNE
+91 LKYARDRQNE
-101 ERQRKIE
+101 ERHRKIE

-135 RVRDTE
+135 RTRDTE

-153 VEAEKER
+153 FEAEKER

-165 KKNQERESRIETKKR
+165 KKNQERESRIEVKKR

-214 RRSTSISNVAGATL
+214 RRSTSISNVAGASLT
-228 SRRSSERELADSG
+228 RRSSERELADSG

-249 TDRHDDHRRKS
+249 TDRQDDHRRKS

-294 AAPPTAPACKQT
+294 ANPHPPPTSKQT
-306 TAHRPT
+306 ANAHRPT
-312 TTTTTTTRTGNTSAT
+312 NLTTTTATSTTTA
-327 TTITTTGHNNYNS
+327 GHNNFNNH
-340 YNSYRKEDIVD
+340 NSYRKEDSVD
-351 TSPMVFR
+351 SSPMVFR

-383 SLSTTPARTPGRA
+383 SLSSTPARTPGRA

-405 AQPIRRHG
+405 AQPIRRNG
-413 EHVRA
+413 EHMRA

-429 EMLDETSSLGGGRRS
+429 EMLDETASLGGGGGRRGAGS
-444 ASGSARNRRA
+444 SARARRA

-465 GNMSRSMTHLAGGGA
+465 GIMSRSMTHLAGGGGQRE
-480 ARGKYSLGGGISTS
+480 RGKYSLGGGISTS
-494 FRPLGSGAGGQR
+494 FRPLASGAGGQR
-506 DSTSKSMSQISS
+506 DSTSKSMTQISS
-518 WSVYGSTTS
+518 WSVYGSTA
-527 TTPQPPNHNLHRQST
+527 PQQPPPNHLHHLRQST

-556 SFASASASS
+556 SFASASSFNS
-565 ASFRSYAN
+565 ASFRAN
-573 PKTSGRGQQQQ
+573 ATGRGRQQQ

-618 GNATPGGHFNSRPG
+618 GNATPGGHFNSSRPG
-632 SAMSNST
+632 SAMSTST
-639 NMSNSGLVNRRPAT
+639 NMSTSGLVPRRPAT

-674 KLKKEQK
+674 KLKRDQK

-700 PNLMSTSLIVTSS
+700 ANLMSTSLIVTSS
-713 STRLS
+713 SSRLS

-724 PSKREPLVPP
+724 PSKREPPVP

-750 ERISRLS
+750 ERISRLT
-757 KEPKSKDTSAMTRSM
+757 KEPKTKDTSAMTRSM
-772 IVTSSSSSATTTTTT
+772 IVTSSSTSTIT
-787 KAVPA
+787 K
-792 TAPAPAP
+792 PAPAP
-799 AAAPA
+799 VAPA
-804 TVAAP
+804 SAP
-809 APEQNGVAKEAE
+809 VPEQNGVTKEVEKTPVDEPVPEAE
-821 KTVPEVPAPTEAPP
+821 VPTEAPVAVP
-835 AAAPVSKA
+835 SVSKA

-849 SVRTEEVVRQDEPV
+849 TEKTEEGARQEEEQTFVVES
-863 PMVQAAVVPEA
+863 MPEA
-874 VNTEEKADEGTEK
+874 LVTSVNVEEKSDEGTEK
-887 EAPTK
+887 EVPK
-892 AQEPAVVSKQ
+892 AQEQAAPKKP

-925 SMMARK
+925 SMMAKK

-968 LAELK
+968 LAEIK

-981 QRLFEEESM
+981 QRLFEEEST

-999 EEERLRKAIEVSAGD
+999 EEERLRKAIE
-1014 SQQGGKE
+1014 
-1021 SNSINEMLL
+1021 
-1030 QEAQQ
+1030 EAQQ
-1035 REEEEQRK
+1035 REEEEK
-1043 RDDEERQR
+1043 RRREEEEKQR

-1091 AIMSRTRKGGA
+1091 AIMLRTRKGGA

-1115 TAAAPANSSS
+1115 PAAPAPDNNSS
-1125 SNSETGSGSNS
+1125 SNSSVTGS
-1136 SNNSAGGSPSAADA
+1136 SNNSAEGSPSTADS
-1150 TPAPTATPAATET
+1150 TPAPTATET
-1163 ASHPPN
+1163 VQEAPN
-1169 SQAMYEQTVLD
+1169 SQAMYEQSVLD

-1198 KNLQQG
+1198 KNLQQVSN
-1204 GYGKLLAD
+1204 GKLLVD
-1212 FEGSSPVPAVA
+1212 FESTNTVPAVA
-1223 NGNGHIESVNNKN
+1223 NGNGHIENVNNKN
-1236 DINLLQDAV
+1236 DINLLQDVV

-1270 LTNTATTLVTA
+1270 LTSTAATTTLVTA
-1281 DSHENKGKFDY
+1281 DSHENKDISLL

>member
-1 ENTSSKRPES
+1 MASLGGQHENISNNPEVENTSKRPES
-11 REGSAERKGK
+11 REGSAERK
-21 RFLGDILPQKH
+21 
-32 RPRRLHKNCYNAAH
+32 AH
-46 AEISGSGPGAGATLH
+46 ALAPEKISNCSAGATLH
-61 WFAQVGGQSSLSIDS
+61 WFAQVGGQIGAKEDDS
-76 NAEDASQASK
+76 Q

-91 LRYARDRQNE
+91 LKYARDRQNE
-101 ERQRKIE
+101 ERHRKIE

-141 KRHQVEERKKAI
+141 KRHQVAERKKTI
-153 VEAEKER
+153 FEAEKER

-165 KKNQERESRIETKKR
+165 KKNQERESRIEVKRR

-214 RRSTSISNVAGATL
+214 RRSTSISNVAGASL

-249 TDRHDDHRRKS
+249 TDRQD
-260 SSMYEV
+260 
-266 FNWGYSNDEPPKRFS
+266 
-281 LSIAGSEINIDGP
+281 
-294 AAPPTAPACKQT
+294 
-306 TAHRPT
+306 
-312 TTTTTTTRTGNTSAT
+312 
-327 TTITTTGHNNYNS
+327 
-340 YNSYRKEDIVD
+340 
-351 TSPMVFR
+351 
-358 SVYRR
+358 
-363 KTDLM
+363 
-368 PTIPSPRDGHYGSRG
+368 
-383 SLSTTPARTPGRA
+383 GRA

-405 AQPIRRHG
+405 AQPIRRNG
-413 EHVRA
+413 EHMRA

-429 EMLDETSSLGGGRRS
+429 EMLDETASLGGGGRRGT
-444 ASGSARNRRA
+444 AARARRA

-465 GNMSRSMTHLAGGGA
+465 GIMSRSMTHLAGGGGGQRE
-480 ARGKYSLGGGISTS
+480 RGKYSLGGGISTS
-494 FRPLGSGAGGQR
+494 FRPLASGAGGQR
-506 DSTSKSMSQISS
+506 D
-518 WSVYGSTTS
+518 TTS
-527 TTPQPPNHNLHRQST
+527 
-542 LGLQTAA
+542 
-549 TKKYLQS
+549 
-556 SFASASASS
+556 
-565 ASFRSYAN
+565 
-573 PKTSGRGQQQQ
+573 
-584 YAISTNP
+584 
-591 HRFLDLDPNSLLLM
+591 
-605 NSASLLVNAGSRS
+605 SRS
-618 GNATPGGHFNSRPG
+618 GNATPGGHFNSSRPG
-632 SAMSNST
+632 SAMSTST
-639 NMSNSGLVNRRPAT
+639 NMSTSGLVPRRPAT

-666 GMSLEEIN
+666 GMSLDEIN
-674 KLKKEQK
+674 KLKSQK

-700 PNLMSTSLIVTSS
+700 ANLMSTSLIVTSS
-713 STRLS
+713 SSRLS

-724 PSKREPLVPP
+724 PSKREPPVP

-750 ERISRLS
+750 ERISRLT
-757 KEPKSKDTSAMTRSM
+757 KEPKTKDNSAMTRSM
-772 IVTSSSSSATTTTTT
+772 IVTSSNSTITP
-787 KAVPA
+787 KAAPA
-792 TAPAPAP
+792 QAAPAPVS
-799 AAAPA
+799 A
-804 TVAAP
+804 T
-809 APEQNGVAKEAE
+809 APEQNGVAKEVE
-821 KTVPEVPAPTEAPP
+821 KTPAEVPVPEAAVPTEAPVVVP
-835 AAAPVSKA
+835 SVSKA

-849 SVRTEEVVRQDEPV
+849 SEKTEEVARQEEEQTLLVEPV
-863 PMVQAAVVPEA
+863 PEA
-874 VNTEEKADEGTEK
+874 LITSVNVEEKSDEGTEK
-887 EAPTK
+887 ETPK
-892 AQEPAVVSKQ
+892 AQEQAAPKKP

-925 SMMARK
+925 SMMAKK

-968 LAELK
+968 LAEIK

-981 QRLFEEESM
+981 QRLFEEEST

-999 EEERLRKAIEVSAGD
+999 EEERLRKAIE
-1014 SQQGGKE
+1014 
-1021 SNSINEMLL
+1021 
-1030 QEAQQ
+1030 EAQQ
-1035 REEEEQRK
+1035 REEEEKRK
-1043 RDDEERQR
+1043 REDEEKQR

-1091 AIMSRTRKGGA
+1091 AIMLRTRKGGA

-1115 TAAAPANSSS
+1115 PAAAAPENNGS
-1125 SNSETGSGSNS
+1125 SNSSIGGS
-1136 SNNSAGGSPSAADA
+1136 SNNSAEGSPSTADS
-1150 TPAPTATPAATET
+1150 TPAPTATET
-1163 ASHPPN
+1163 VQEPPN
-1169 SQAMYEQTVLD
+1169 SQAMYEQSVLD

-1198 KNLQQG
+1198 KNLQQVTN
-1204 GYGKLLAD
+1204 GKLLVD
-1212 FEGSSPVPAVA
+1212 FEGTNTVPAVA
-1223 NGNGHIESVNNKN
+1223 NGNGHIENVNNKN

-1270 LTNTATTLVTA
+1270 LTSTAATTTLVTA
-1281 DSHENKGKFDY
+1281 DSHENKDISLL

>member
-1 ENTSSKRPES
+1 MASLGGQHENISNNPEVENTSKRSES
-11 REGSAERKGK
+11 REGSAERK
-21 RFLGDILPQKH
+21 
-32 RPRRLHKNCYNAAH
+32 
-46 AEISGSGPGAGATLH
+46 
-61 WFAQVGGQSSLSIDS
+61 
-76 NAEDASQASK
+76 ASK

-91 LRYARDRQNE
+91 LKYARDRQNE
-101 ERQRKIE
+101 ERHRKIE

-135 RVRDTE
+135 RIRDTE

-153 VEAEKER
+153 FEAEKER

-165 KKNQERESRIETKKR
+165 KKNQERESRIEVKRR

-214 RRSTSISNVAGATL
+214 RRSTSISNVAGASL

-249 TDRHDDHRRKS
+249 TDRQ
-260 SSMYEV
+260 
-266 FNWGYSNDEPPKRFS
+266 DEDS
-281 LSIAGSEINIDGP
+281 
-294 AAPPTAPACKQT
+294 C
-306 TAHRPT
+306 
-312 TTTTTTTRTGNTSAT
+312 
-327 TTITTTGHNNYNS
+327 
-340 YNSYRKEDIVD
+340 VD

-368 PTIPSPRDGHYGSRG
+368 PTIPSPRDGHYGSRS

-405 AQPIRRHG
+405 AQPIRRNG
-413 EHVRA
+413 EHMRA

-429 EMLDETSSLGGGRRS
+429 EMLDETASLGGGGRRGAA
-444 ASGSARNRRA
+444 ASRARRA
-454 GSAGSGSSSAA
+454 GSAGSGSSTAA
-465 GNMSRSMTHLAGGGA
+465 GIMSRSMTHLAGGGGGGGQRE
-480 ARGKYSLGGGISTS
+480 RGKYSLGGGISTS
-494 FRPLGSGAGGQR
+494 FRPLASGAGGQR
-506 DSTSKSMSQISS
+506 DSTS
-518 WSVYGSTTS
+518 
-527 TTPQPPNHNLHRQST
+527 
-542 LGLQTAA
+542 
-549 TKKYLQS
+549 
-556 SFASASASS
+556 
-565 ASFRSYAN
+565 
-573 PKTSGRGQQQQ
+573 
-584 YAISTNP
+584 
-591 HRFLDLDPNSLLLM
+591 
-605 NSASLLVNAGSRS
+605 SRS
-618 GNATPGGHFNSRPG
+618 GNATPGGHFNSSRPG
-632 SAMSNST
+632 SAMSTST
-639 NMSNSGLVNRRPAT
+639 NMSTSGLVPRRPAT

-674 KLKKEQK
+674 KLKRDQK

-700 PNLMSTSLIVTSS
+700 ANLMSTSLIVTSS
-713 STRLS
+713 SSRLS

-724 PSKREPLVPP
+724 PSKREPPVP

-757 KEPKSKDTSAMTRSM
+757 KEPKTKDNSAMTRSM
-772 IVTSSSSSATTTTTT
+772 IVTSSSSTTTTT
-787 KAVPA
+787 KA
-792 TAPAPAP
+792 APAPAP
-799 AAAPA
+799 APVPAPIS
-804 TVAAP
+804 AP
-809 APEQNGVAKEAE
+809 APEQNGVAKEVLPE
-821 KTVPEVPAPTEAPP
+821 KTPAEEPVPEAAPVPIEAPVAVP
-835 AAAPVSKA
+835 SVSKA

-849 SVRTEEVVRQDEPV
+849 SEKTEEVVRQVEEEQTLLVEPV
-863 PMVQAAVVPEA
+863 PEEA
-874 VNTEEKADEGTEK
+874 LIASINVEEKSDEGTEK
-887 EAPTK
+887 ETAK
-892 AQEPAVVSKQ
+892 AQEQAAPKKP

-925 SMMARK
+925 SMMAKK

-968 LAELK
+968 LAEIK

-981 QRLFEEESM
+981 QRLFEEEST

-999 EEERLRKAIEVSAGD
+999 EEERLRKAIE
-1014 SQQGGKE
+1014 
-1021 SNSINEMLL
+1021 
-1030 QEAQQ
+1030 EAQQ
-1035 REEEEQRK
+1035 REEEEKRK
-1043 RDDEERQR
+1043 REDEEKQR

-1091 AIMSRTRKGGA
+1091 AIMLRTRKGGA

-1115 TAAAPANSSS
+1115 PAASAPENNSS
-1125 SNSETGSGSNS
+1125 SNSSVSGS
-1136 SNNSAGGSPSAADA
+1136 SNNSAEGSPSTADS
-1150 TPAPTATPAATET
+1150 TPAPTATETET
-1163 ASHPPN
+1163 ETVQEPPN
-1169 SQAMYEQTVLD
+1169 SQAMYEQSVLD

-1198 KNLQQG
+1198 KNLQQVSN
-1204 GYGKLLAD
+1204 GKLLVD
-1212 FEGSSPVPAVA
+1212 FEGTNTVNTVPAVA
-1223 NGNGHIESVNNKN
+1223 NGNGHIENVNNKN

-1270 LTNTATTLVTA
+1270 LTSTAATTTLVTA
-1281 DSHENKGKFDY
+1281 DSHENKDISLL

>member
-1 ENTSSKRPES
+1 MASLGGQHGNISTNPEVENTAKRPES
-11 REGSAERKGK
+11 REGSAERK
-21 RFLGDILPQKH
+21 
-32 RPRRLHKNCYNAAH
+32 
-46 AEISGSGPGAGATLH
+46 
-61 WFAQVGGQSSLSIDS
+61 
-76 NAEDASQASK
+76 

-91 LRYARDRQNE
+91 LKYARDRQNE
-101 ERQRKIE
+101 ERHRKIE

-135 RVRDTE
+135 RTRDTE

-153 VEAEKER
+153 FEAEKER

-165 KKNQERESRIETKKR
+165 KKNQERESRIEVKKR

-214 RRSTSISNVAGATL
+214 RRSTSISNVAGASLT
-228 SRRSSERELADSG
+228 RRSSERELADSG

-249 TDRHDDHRRKS
+249 TDRQDDHRRKS

-294 AAPPTAPACKQT
+294 ANPHPPPTSKQT
-306 TAHRPT
+306 ANAHRPT
-312 TTTTTTTRTGNTSAT
+312 NLTTTTATSTTTA
-327 TTITTTGHNNYNS
+327 GHNNFNNH
-340 YNSYRKEDIVD
+340 NSYRKEDSVD
-351 TSPMVFR
+351 SSPMVFR

-383 SLSTTPARTPGRA
+383 SLSSTPARTPGRA

-405 AQPIRRHG
+405 AQPIRRNG
-413 EHVRA
+413 EHMRA

-429 EMLDETSSLGGGRRS
+429 EMLDETASLGGGGGRRGAGS
-444 ASGSARNRRA
+444 SARARRA

-465 GNMSRSMTHLAGGGA
+465 GIMSRSMTHLAGGGGQRE
-480 ARGKYSLGGGISTS
+480 RGKYSLGGGISTS
-494 FRPLGSGAGGQR
+494 FRPLASGAGGQR
-506 DSTSKSMSQISS
+506 DSTSKSMTQISS
-518 WSVYGSTTS
+518 WSVYGSTA
-527 TTPQPPNHNLHRQST
+527 PQQPPPNHLHHLRQST

-556 SFASASASS
+556 SFASASSFNS
-565 ASFRSYAN
+565 ASFRAN
-573 PKTSGRGQQQQ
+573 ATGRGRQQQ

-618 GNATPGGHFNSRPG
+618 GNATPGGHFNSSRPG
-632 SAMSNST
+632 SAMSTST
-639 NMSNSGLVNRRPAT
+639 NMSTSGLVPRRPAT

-674 KLKKEQK
+674 KLKRDQK

-700 PNLMSTSLIVTSS
+700 ANLMSTSLIVTSS
-713 STRLS
+713 SSRLS

-724 PSKREPLVPP
+724 PSKREPPVP

-750 ERISRLS
+750 ERISRLT
-757 KEPKSKDTSAMTRSM
+757 KEPKTKDTSAMTRSM
-772 IVTSSSSSATTTTTT
+772 IVTSSSTSTIT
-787 KAVPA
+787 KPTPA
-792 TAPAPAP
+792 PVAPASAP
-799 AAAPA
+799 
-804 TVAAP
+804 V
-809 APEQNGVAKEAE
+809 PEQNGVAKEVE
-821 KTVPEVPAPTEAPP
+821 KTPADEPVPEAEVPTEAPVAVP
-835 AAAPVSKA
+835 SVSKA

-849 SVRTEEVVRQDEPV
+849 TEKTEEGARQEEEQTLVVES
-863 PMVQAAVVPEA
+863 VPEA
-874 VNTEEKADEGTEK
+874 LVTSVNVEEKSDEGTEK
-887 EAPTK
+887 EVPK
-892 AQEPAVVSKQ
+892 AQEQAAPKKP

-925 SMMARK
+925 SMMAKK

-968 LAELK
+968 LAEIK

-981 QRLFEEESM
+981 QRLFEEEST

-999 EEERLRKAIEVSAGD
+999 EEERLRKAIE
-1014 SQQGGKE
+1014 
-1021 SNSINEMLL
+1021 
-1030 QEAQQ
+1030 EAQQ
-1035 REEEEQRK
+1035 REEEEK
-1043 RDDEERQR
+1043 RRREEEEKQR

-1091 AIMSRTRKGGA
+1091 AIMLRTRKGGA

-1115 TAAAPANSSS
+1115 PAAPAPENNSS
-1125 SNSETGSGSNS
+1125 SNSSVTGS
-1136 SNNSAGGSPSAADA
+1136 SNNSAEGSPSTADS
-1150 TPAPTATPAATET
+1150 TPAPTATET
-1163 ASHPPN
+1163 VQEAPN
-1169 SQAMYEQTVLD
+1169 SQAMYEQSVLD

-1198 KNLQQG
+1198 KNLQQVSN
-1204 GYGKLLAD
+1204 GKLLVD
-1212 FEGSSPVPAVA
+1212 FESTNTVPAVA
-1223 NGNGHIESVNNKN
+1223 NGNGHIENVNNKN
-1236 DINLLQDAV
+1236 DINLLQDVV

-1270 LTNTATTLVTA
+1270 LTSTAATTTLVTA
-1281 DSHENKGKFDY
+1281 DSHENKDISLL

>member
-1 ENTSSKRPES
+1 MASLGGQHENISNNPEVENTSKRPES
-11 REGSAERKGK
+11 REGSAERK
-21 RFLGDILPQKH
+21 
-32 RPRRLHKNCYNAAH
+32 AH
-46 AEISGSGPGAGATLH
+46 AFAPAKSAVKSTATTGCGAGATLH
-61 WFAQVGGQSSLSIDS
+61 WFAQVGGGGTSSE
-76 NAEDASQASK
+76 EDTQASK

-91 LRYARDRQNE
+91 LKYARDRQNE

-135 RVRDTE
+135 RIRDTE

-153 VEAEKER
+153 FEAEKER

-165 KKNQERESRIETKKR
+165 KKNQERDSRIEVKKR

-214 RRSTSISNVAGATL
+214 RRSTSISNVAGASL

-294 AAPPTAPACKQT
+294 ANPPSSSSNKAAI
-306 TAHRPT
+306 AHRPNPTATATNITPIATST
-312 TTTTTTTRTGNTSAT
+312 TGA
-327 TTITTTGHNNYNS
+327 GHNNNHNYNH
-340 YNSYRKEDIVD
+340 NSYRKEDSVD

-368 PTIPSPRDGHYGSRG
+368 PTIPSPRDGHYYGSRS

-405 AQPIRRHG
+405 AQPIRRNG

-429 EMLDETSSLGGGRRS
+429 EMLDETSSLGGGVGGRRGP
-444 ASGSARNRRA
+444 AGSARSRRA

-465 GNMSRSMTHLAGGGA
+465 GIMSRSMTHLAGGRD
-480 ARGKYSLGGGISTS
+480 RGKYSLGGGISTS
-494 FRPLGSGAGGQR
+494 FRPLASGAGGQR
-506 DSTSKSMSQISS
+506 DTTSKSMTQISS
-518 WSVYGSTTS
+518 WSVYGSTA
-527 TTPQPPNHNLHRQST
+527 PQQPNYQHNLHQRQST

-556 SFASASASS
+556 SFASTSS
-565 ASFRSYAN
+565 FNASFRAN
-573 PKTSGRGQQQQ
+573 ANATGRGRGQQQQ

-591 HRFLDLDPNSLLLM
+591 HRFLDFDPNSLLLM

-618 GNATPGGHFNSRPG
+618 GNATPGGHYHSSSRPG
-632 SAMSNST
+632 SAMSTST
-639 NMSNSGLVNRRPAT
+639 NVSTSGLVPRRPAT

-666 GMSLEEIN
+666 GMSLDEIN
-674 KLKKEQK
+674 KLKKDQQK

-700 PNLMSTSLIVTSS
+700 ANLMSTSMIVTSS

-718 SAEKKT
+718 SAEKKMTT
-724 PSKREPLVPP
+724 PKREPLVP

-743 PSRTASS
+743 SSRTASS

-757 KEPKSKDTSAMTRSM
+757 KEPKTKDTSAMSRSM
-772 IVTSSSSSATTTTTT
+772 IVTSSSSSSTVTTTT
-787 KAVPA
+787 KAAPA
-792 TAPAPAP
+792 APVAQAAPAVAPAP
-799 AAAPA
+799 
-804 TVAAP
+804 VP
-809 APEQNGVAKEAE
+809 APVSAVEQNGVAKEAE
-821 KTVPEVPAPTEAPP
+821 KTPAEVPASASAEVPP
-835 AAAPVSKA
+835 AVAPSVSKA

-849 SVRTEEVVRQDEPV
+849 SSEKTEEVARQEEQVAPQAVEPV
-863 PMVQAAVVPEA
+863 PEA
-874 VNTEEKADEGTEK
+874 LVTSVNVEEKADEGTEK
-887 EAPTK
+887 EAQKPP
-892 AQEPAVVSKQ
+892 QEQAVPKKP
-902 SRSKENSEVRELTP
+902 RSKENSEVRELTP
-916 PEGADLMTA
+916 PEGGDLMTA
-925 SMMARK
+925 SMMAKK

-981 QRLFEEESM
+981 QRLFEEEST
-990 RLAEEQRRG
+990 RLAEEQRRA
-999 EEERLRKAIEVSAGD
+999 EEERLRKAIE
-1014 SQQGGKE
+1014 
-1021 SNSINEMLL
+1021 
-1030 QEAQQ
+1030 EAQQ
-1035 REEEEQRK
+1035 REKEEQRK
-1043 RDDEERQR
+1043 LEEEEKQR

-1091 AIMSRTRKGGA
+1091 AIMSRTRKAGGA
-1102 ATTPSKDA
+1102 ASTPAKDS
-1110 NDKAA
+1110 NDKAANA
-1115 TAAAPANSSS
+1115 TAAAPADSSS
-1125 SNSETGSGSNS
+1125 SNSDSGS
-1136 SNNSAGGSPSAADA
+1136 SNNSAGGSPSSTTDA
-1150 TPAPTATPAATET
+1150 KPAPAVAQEAVTE
-1163 ASHPPN
+1163 PPN
-1169 SQAMYEQTVLD
+1169 SQAMYEQSVLD

-1198 KNLQQG
+1198 KNLQQVSN
-1204 GYGKLLAD
+1204 GKLLVD
-1212 FEGSSPVPAVA
+1212 FEGSNPTPTVA

-1236 DINLLQDAV
+1236 DINLLQDVV
-1245 APVATQLIDL
+1245 APVASQLIDL
-1255 SIESQDLHLNNNNSL
+1255 SIESQQDLHLNNNNSL
-1270 LTNTATTLVTA
+1270 LTSTAATTTLVTA
-1281 DSHENKGKFDY
+1281 DSHENKGNYIY

>member
-1 ENTSSKRPES
+1 MASLGGQHENISNNPEVENTSKRPES
-11 REGSAERKGK
+11 REGSAERK
-21 RFLGDILPQKH
+21 
-32 RPRRLHKNCYNAAH
+32 AH
-46 AEISGSGPGAGATLH
+46 ALAPEKISNCSAGATLH
-61 WFAQVGGQSSLSIDS
+61 WFAQVGGQIGAKEDDS
-76 NAEDASQASK
+76 Q

-91 LRYARDRQNE
+91 LKYARDRQNE
-101 ERQRKIE
+101 ERHRKIE

-141 KRHQVEERKKAI
+141 KRHQVAERKKTI
-153 VEAEKER
+153 FEAEKER

-165 KKNQERESRIETKKR
+165 KKNQERESRIEVKRR

-214 RRSTSISNVAGATL
+214 RRSTSISNVAGASL

-249 TDRHDDHRRKS
+249 TDRQDDHRRKS

-294 AAPPTAPACKQT
+294 ANPNPPPTSKQT
-306 TAHRPT
+306 ANAHRPT
-312 TTTTTTTRTGNTSAT
+312 NLTTTTATSTSTA
-327 TTITTTGHNNYNS
+327 GHNNFNNH
-340 YNSYRKEDIVD
+340 NSYRKEDSVD

-368 PTIPSPRDGHYGSRG
+368 PTIPSPRDGHYGSRS
-383 SLSTTPARTPGRA
+383 SLSTTPARTP
-396 YSMNRLDQL
+396 
-405 AQPIRRHG
+405 
-413 EHVRA
+413 
-418 ILERERREREL
+418 
-429 EMLDETSSLGGGRRS
+429 
-444 ASGSARNRRA
+444 
-454 GSAGSGSSSAA
+454 
-465 GNMSRSMTHLAGGGA
+465 
-480 ARGKYSLGGGISTS
+480 
-494 FRPLGSGAGGQR
+494 
-506 DSTSKSMSQISS
+506 
-518 WSVYGSTTS
+518 
-527 TTPQPPNHNLHRQST
+527 
-542 LGLQTAA
+542 
-549 TKKYLQS
+549 
-556 SFASASASS
+556 
-565 ASFRSYAN
+565 
-573 PKTSGRGQQQQ
+573 
-584 YAISTNP
+584 
-591 HRFLDLDPNSLLLM
+591 
-605 NSASLLVNAGSRS
+605 GSRS
-618 GNATPGGHFNSRPG
+618 GNATPGGHFNSSRPG
-632 SAMSNST
+632 SAMSTST
-639 NMSNSGLVNRRPAT
+639 NMSTSGLVPRRPAT

-666 GMSLEEIN
+666 GMSLDEIN
-674 KLKKEQK
+674 KLKSQK

-700 PNLMSTSLIVTSS
+700 ANLMSTSLIVTSS
-713 STRLS
+713 SSRLS

-724 PSKREPLVPP
+724 PSKREPPVP

-750 ERISRLS
+750 ERISRLT
-757 KEPKSKDTSAMTRSM
+757 KEPKTKDNSAMTRSM
-772 IVTSSSSSATTTTTT
+772 IVTSSNSTITP
-787 KAVPA
+787 KAAPA
-792 TAPAPAP
+792 QAAPAPVS
-799 AAAPA
+799 A
-804 TVAAP
+804 T
-809 APEQNGVAKEAE
+809 APEQNGVAKEVE
-821 KTVPEVPAPTEAPP
+821 KTPAEVPVPEAAVPTEAPVVVP
-835 AAAPVSKA
+835 SVSKA

-849 SVRTEEVVRQDEPV
+849 SEKTEEVARQEEEQTLLVEPV
-863 PMVQAAVVPEA
+863 PEA
-874 VNTEEKADEGTEK
+874 LITSVNVEEKSDEGTEK
-887 EAPTK
+887 ETPK
-892 AQEPAVVSKQ
+892 AQEQAAPKKP

-925 SMMARK
+925 SMMAKK

-968 LAELK
+968 LAEIK

-981 QRLFEEESM
+981 QRLFEEEST

-999 EEERLRKAIEVSAGD
+999 EEERLRKAIE
-1014 SQQGGKE
+1014 
-1021 SNSINEMLL
+1021 
-1030 QEAQQ
+1030 EAQQ
-1035 REEEEQRK
+1035 REEEEKRK
-1043 RDDEERQR
+1043 REDEEKQR

-1091 AIMSRTRKGGA
+1091 AIMLRTRKGGA

-1115 TAAAPANSSS
+1115 PAAAAPENNGS
-1125 SNSETGSGSNS
+1125 SNSSIGGS
-1136 SNNSAGGSPSAADA
+1136 SNNSAEGSPSTADS
-1150 TPAPTATPAATET
+1150 TPAPTATET
-1163 ASHPPN
+1163 VQEPPN
-1169 SQAMYEQTVLD
+1169 SQAMYEQSVLD

-1198 KNLQQG
+1198 KNLQQVTN
-1204 GYGKLLAD
+1204 GKLLVD
-1212 FEGSSPVPAVA
+1212 FEGTNTVPAVA
-1223 NGNGHIESVNNKN
+1223 NGNGHIENVNNKN

-1270 LTNTATTLVTA
+1270 LTSTAATTTLVTA
-1281 DSHENKGKFDY
+1281 DSHENKDISLL

>member
-1 ENTSSKRPES
+1 MASLGGQHENISNNPEVENTSKRPES
-11 REGSAERKGK
+11 REGSAERK
-21 RFLGDILPQKH
+21 
-32 RPRRLHKNCYNAAH
+32 
-46 AEISGSGPGAGATLH
+46 
-61 WFAQVGGQSSLSIDS
+61 
-76 NAEDASQASK
+76 ASK

-91 LRYARDRQNE
+91 LKYARDRQNE
-101 ERQRKIE
+101 ERHRKIE

-141 KRHQVEERKKAI
+141 KRHQVAERKKTI
-153 VEAEKER
+153 FEAEKER

-165 KKNQERESRIETKKR
+165 KKNQERESRIEVKRR

-214 RRSTSISNVAGATL
+214 RRSTSISNVAGASL

-249 TDRHDDHRRKS
+249 TDRQ
-260 SSMYEV
+260 
-266 FNWGYSNDEPPKRFS
+266 DEDS
-281 LSIAGSEINIDGP
+281 
-294 AAPPTAPACKQT
+294 
-306 TAHRPT
+306 
-312 TTTTTTTRTGNTSAT
+312 
-327 TTITTTGHNNYNS
+327 
-340 YNSYRKEDIVD
+340 VD

-368 PTIPSPRDGHYGSRG
+368 PTIPSPRDGHYGSRS
-383 SLSTTPARTPGRA
+383 SLSTTPARTP
-396 YSMNRLDQL
+396 
-405 AQPIRRHG
+405 
-413 EHVRA
+413 
-418 ILERERREREL
+418 
-429 EMLDETSSLGGGRRS
+429 
-444 ASGSARNRRA
+444 
-454 GSAGSGSSSAA
+454 
-465 GNMSRSMTHLAGGGA
+465 
-480 ARGKYSLGGGISTS
+480 
-494 FRPLGSGAGGQR
+494 
-506 DSTSKSMSQISS
+506 
-518 WSVYGSTTS
+518 
-527 TTPQPPNHNLHRQST
+527 
-542 LGLQTAA
+542 
-549 TKKYLQS
+549 
-556 SFASASASS
+556 
-565 ASFRSYAN
+565 
-573 PKTSGRGQQQQ
+573 
-584 YAISTNP
+584 
-591 HRFLDLDPNSLLLM
+591 
-605 NSASLLVNAGSRS
+605 GSRS
-618 GNATPGGHFNSRPG
+618 GNATPGGHFNSSRPG
-632 SAMSNST
+632 SAMSTST
-639 NMSNSGLVNRRPAT
+639 NMSTSGLVPRRPAT

-666 GMSLEEIN
+666 GMSLDEIN
-674 KLKKEQK
+674 KLKSQK

-700 PNLMSTSLIVTSS
+700 ANLMSTSLIVTSS
-713 STRLS
+713 SSRLS

-724 PSKREPLVPP
+724 PSKREPPVP

-750 ERISRLS
+750 ERISRLT
-757 KEPKSKDTSAMTRSM
+757 KEPKTKDNSAMTRSM
-772 IVTSSSSSATTTTTT
+772 IVTSSNSTITP
-787 KAVPA
+787 KAAPA
-792 TAPAPAP
+792 QAAPAPVS
-799 AAAPA
+799 A
-804 TVAAP
+804 T
-809 APEQNGVAKEAE
+809 APEQNGVAKEVE
-821 KTVPEVPAPTEAPP
+821 KTPAEVPVPEAAVPTEAPVVVP
-835 AAAPVSKA
+835 SVSKA

-849 SVRTEEVVRQDEPV
+849 SEKTEEVARQEEEQTLLVEPV
-863 PMVQAAVVPEA
+863 PEA
-874 VNTEEKADEGTEK
+874 LITSVNVEEKSDEGTEK
-887 EAPTK
+887 ETPK
-892 AQEPAVVSKQ
+892 AQEQAAPKKP

-925 SMMARK
+925 SMMAKK

-968 LAELK
+968 LAEIK

-981 QRLFEEESM
+981 QRLFEEEST

-999 EEERLRKAIEVSAGD
+999 EEERLRKAIE
-1014 SQQGGKE
+1014 
-1021 SNSINEMLL
+1021 
-1030 QEAQQ
+1030 EAQQ
-1035 REEEEQRK
+1035 REEEEKRK
-1043 RDDEERQR
+1043 REDEEKQR

-1091 AIMSRTRKGGA
+1091 AIMLRTRKGGA

-1115 TAAAPANSSS
+1115 PAAAAPENNGS
-1125 SNSETGSGSNS
+1125 SNSSIGGS
-1136 SNNSAGGSPSAADA
+1136 SNNSAEGSPSTADS
-1150 TPAPTATPAATET
+1150 TPAPTATET
-1163 ASHPPN
+1163 VQEPPN
-1169 SQAMYEQTVLD
+1169 SQAMYEQSVLD

-1198 KNLQQG
+1198 KNLQQVTN
-1204 GYGKLLAD
+1204 GKLLVD
-1212 FEGSSPVPAVA
+1212 FEGTNTVPAVA
-1223 NGNGHIESVNNKN
+1223 NGNGHIENVNNKN

-1270 LTNTATTLVTA
+1270 LTSTAATTTLVTA
-1281 DSHENKGKFDY
+1281 DSHENKDISLL

>member
-1 ENTSSKRPES
+1 MASLGGQHENISNNPEVENTSKRPES
-11 REGSAERKGK
+11 REGSAERK
-21 RFLGDILPQKH
+21 
-32 RPRRLHKNCYNAAH
+32 
-46 AEISGSGPGAGATLH
+46 
-61 WFAQVGGQSSLSIDS
+61 
-76 NAEDASQASK
+76 

-91 LRYARDRQNE
+91 LKYARDRQNE
-101 ERQRKIE
+101 ERHRKIE

-141 KRHQVEERKKAI
+141 KRHQVAERKKTI
-153 VEAEKER
+153 FEAEKER

-165 KKNQERESRIETKKR
+165 KKNQERESRIEVKRR

-214 RRSTSISNVAGATL
+214 RRSTSISNVAGASL

-249 TDRHDDHRRKS
+249 TDRQD
-260 SSMYEV
+260 
-266 FNWGYSNDEPPKRFS
+266 
-281 LSIAGSEINIDGP
+281 
-294 AAPPTAPACKQT
+294 
-306 TAHRPT
+306 
-312 TTTTTTTRTGNTSAT
+312 
-327 TTITTTGHNNYNS
+327 
-340 YNSYRKEDIVD
+340 
-351 TSPMVFR
+351 
-358 SVYRR
+358 
-363 KTDLM
+363 
-368 PTIPSPRDGHYGSRG
+368 
-383 SLSTTPARTPGRA
+383 GRA

-405 AQPIRRHG
+405 AQPIRRNG
-413 EHVRA
+413 EHMRA

-429 EMLDETSSLGGGRRS
+429 EMLDETASLGGGGRRGT
-444 ASGSARNRRA
+444 AARARRA

-465 GNMSRSMTHLAGGGA
+465 GIMSRSMTHLAGGGGGQRE
-480 ARGKYSLGGGISTS
+480 RGKYSLGGGISTS
-494 FRPLGSGAGGQR
+494 FRPLASGAGGQR
-506 DSTSKSMSQISS
+506 D
-518 WSVYGSTTS
+518 TTS
-527 TTPQPPNHNLHRQST
+527 
-542 LGLQTAA
+542 
-549 TKKYLQS
+549 
-556 SFASASASS
+556 
-565 ASFRSYAN
+565 
-573 PKTSGRGQQQQ
+573 
-584 YAISTNP
+584 
-591 HRFLDLDPNSLLLM
+591 
-605 NSASLLVNAGSRS
+605 SRS
-618 GNATPGGHFNSRPG
+618 GNATPGGHFNSSRPG
-632 SAMSNST
+632 SAMSTST
-639 NMSNSGLVNRRPAT
+639 NMSTSGLVPRRPAT

-666 GMSLEEIN
+666 GMSLDEIN
-674 KLKKEQK
+674 KLKSQK

-700 PNLMSTSLIVTSS
+700 ANLMSTSLIVTSS
-713 STRLS
+713 SSRLS

-724 PSKREPLVPP
+724 PSKREPPVP

-750 ERISRLS
+750 ERISRLT
-757 KEPKSKDTSAMTRSM
+757 KEPKTKDNSAMTRSM
-772 IVTSSSSSATTTTTT
+772 IVTSSNSTITP
-787 KAVPA
+787 KAAPA
-792 TAPAPAP
+792 QAAPAPVS
-799 AAAPA
+799 A
-804 TVAAP
+804 T
-809 APEQNGVAKEAE
+809 APEQNGVAKEVE
-821 KTVPEVPAPTEAPP
+821 KTPAEVPVPEAAVPTEAPVVVP
-835 AAAPVSKA
+835 SVSKA

-849 SVRTEEVVRQDEPV
+849 SEKTEEVARQEEEQTLLVEPV
-863 PMVQAAVVPEA
+863 PEA
-874 VNTEEKADEGTEK
+874 LITSVNVEEKSDEGTEK
-887 EAPTK
+887 ETPK
-892 AQEPAVVSKQ
+892 AQEQAAPKKP

-925 SMMARK
+925 SMMAKK

-968 LAELK
+968 LAEIK

-981 QRLFEEESM
+981 QRLFEEEST

-999 EEERLRKAIEVSAGD
+999 EEERLRKAIE
-1014 SQQGGKE
+1014 
-1021 SNSINEMLL
+1021 
-1030 QEAQQ
+1030 EAQQ
-1035 REEEEQRK
+1035 REEEEKRK
-1043 RDDEERQR
+1043 REDEEKQR

-1091 AIMSRTRKGGA
+1091 AIMLRTRKGGA

-1115 TAAAPANSSS
+1115 PAAAAPENNGS
-1125 SNSETGSGSNS
+1125 SNSSIGGS
-1136 SNNSAGGSPSAADA
+1136 SNNSAEGSPSTADS
-1150 TPAPTATPAATET
+1150 TPAPTATET
-1163 ASHPPN
+1163 VQEPPN
-1169 SQAMYEQTVLD
+1169 SQAMYEQSVLD

-1198 KNLQQG
+1198 KNLQQVTN
-1204 GYGKLLAD
+1204 GKLLVD
-1212 FEGSSPVPAVA
+1212 FEGTNTVPAVA
-1223 NGNGHIESVNNKN
+1223 NGNGHIENVNNKN

-1270 LTNTATTLVTA
+1270 LTSTAATTTLVTA
-1281 DSHENKGKFDY
+1281 DSHENKDISLL

>member
-1 ENTSSKRPES
+1 MASLGVQHENISNNPEVENTSKRTES
-11 REGSAERKGK
+11 REGSAERK
-21 RFLGDILPQKH
+21 
-32 RPRRLHKNCYNAAH
+32 AH
-46 AEISGSGPGAGATLH
+46 ALAPAKITGCSAGATLH
-61 WFAQVGGQSSLSIDS
+61 WFAQVGGQFSAS
-76 NAEDASQASK
+76 EDDSQASK

-91 LRYARDRQNE
+91 LKYARDRQNE
-101 ERQRKIE
+101 ERHRKIE

-141 KRHQVEERKKAI
+141 KRHQVEERKRAI
-153 VEAEKER
+153 FEAEKER

-165 KKNQERESRIETKKR
+165 KKNQERESRIEVKKR

-214 RRSTSISNVAGATL
+214 RRSTSISNVAGASLT
-228 SRRSSERELADSG
+228 RRSSERELADSG

-249 TDRHDDHRRKS
+249 TDRQ
-260 SSMYEV
+260 
-266 FNWGYSNDEPPKRFS
+266 DEDS
-281 LSIAGSEINIDGP
+281 
-294 AAPPTAPACKQT
+294 
-306 TAHRPT
+306 
-312 TTTTTTTRTGNTSAT
+312 
-327 TTITTTGHNNYNS
+327 
-340 YNSYRKEDIVD
+340 VD
-351 TSPMVFR
+351 SSPMMFR

-405 AQPIRRHG
+405 AQPIRRNG
-413 EHVRA
+413 EHMRA

-429 EMLDETSSLGGGRRS
+429 EMLDETASLGGGGGRRG
-444 ASGSARNRRA
+444 AAASARARRA

-465 GNMSRSMTHLAGGGA
+465 GIMSRSMTHLAGGGGGGQRE
-480 ARGKYSLGGGISTS
+480 RGKYSLGGGISTS
-494 FRPLGSGAGGQR
+494 FRPLASGAGGQR
-506 DSTSKSMSQISS
+506 D
-518 WSVYGSTTS
+518 TTS
-527 TTPQPPNHNLHRQST
+527 
-542 LGLQTAA
+542 
-549 TKKYLQS
+549 
-556 SFASASASS
+556 
-565 ASFRSYAN
+565 
-573 PKTSGRGQQQQ
+573 
-584 YAISTNP
+584 
-591 HRFLDLDPNSLLLM
+591 
-605 NSASLLVNAGSRS
+605 SRS
-618 GNATPGGHFNSRPG
+618 GNATPGGHFNSSRPG
-632 SAMSNST
+632 SAMSTST
-639 NMSNSGLVNRRPAT
+639 NMSTTGMVPRRPAT

-666 GMSLEEIN
+666 GMSLDEIN
-674 KLKKEQK
+674 KLKRDQK
-681 PPVKTTA
+681 PPVKAAA

-700 PNLMSTSLIVTSS
+700 ANLMSTSLIVTSS
-713 STRLS
+713 SSRLT

-724 PSKREPLVPP
+724 PSKREPPVP

-757 KEPKSKDTSAMTRSM
+757 KEPKTKDTSAMTRSM
-772 IVTSSSSSATTTTTT
+772 IVSSSSTTTIT
-787 KAVPA
+787 KV
-792 TAPAPAP
+792 APAP
-799 AAAPA
+799 AAPAP
-804 TVAAP
+804 VAAP

-821 KTVPEVPAPTEAPP
+821 KTPAEVPVPAVAAVPTEAPVAVP
-835 AAAPVSKA
+835 PVSKA

-849 SVRTEEVVRQDEPV
+849 SEKTEEVARQEEETSLVVEPV
-863 PMVQAAVVPEA
+863 PETLVTS
-874 VNTEEKADEGTEK
+874 VNVEEKSDEGTEK
-887 EAPTK
+887 EAPKT
-892 AQEPAVVSKQ
+892 QEQAVPKKP

-925 SMMARK
+925 SMMAKK

-968 LAELK
+968 LAEIK

-981 QRLFEEESM
+981 QRLFEEEST

-999 EEERLRKAIEVSAGD
+999 EEERLRKAIE
-1014 SQQGGKE
+1014 
-1021 SNSINEMLL
+1021 
-1030 QEAQQ
+1030 EAQQ
-1035 REEEEQRK
+1035 REEEERRK
-1043 RDDEERQR
+1043 REDEEKQR

-1091 AIMSRTRKGGA
+1091 AIMLRTRKGGA

-1115 TAAAPANSSS
+1115 PAAPAPENNSS
-1125 SNSETGSGSNS
+1125 SNSSVTGS
-1136 SNNSAGGSPSAADA
+1136 SNNSAEGSPSAADS
-1150 TPAPTATPAATET
+1150 TPASEPAPVET
-1163 ASHPPN
+1163 VQEPPN
-1169 SQAMYEQTVLD
+1169 SQAMYEQSVLD

-1198 KNLQQG
+1198 KNLQQVSN
-1204 GYGKLLAD
+1204 GKLLVD
-1212 FEGSSPVPAVA
+1212 FEGTNTVPAVA
-1223 NGNGHIESVNNKN
+1223 NGNGHIENVNNKN

-1245 APVATQLIDL
+1245 APVASQLIDL

-1270 LTNTATTLVTA
+1270 LTSTAATTTLVTA
-1281 DSHENKGKFDY
+1281 DSHENKDISLL

>member
-1 ENTSSKRPES
+1 MASLGGQHGNISTNPEVENTAKRPES
-11 REGSAERKGK
+11 REGSAERK
-21 RFLGDILPQKH
+21 
-32 RPRRLHKNCYNAAH
+32 AH
-46 AEISGSGPGAGATLH
+46 AFAPAKISGCSAGATLH
-61 WFAQVGGQSSLSIDS
+61 WFAQVGGQISASEDDS
-76 NAEDASQASK
+76 Q

-91 LRYARDRQNE
+91 LKYARDRQNE
-101 ERQRKIE
+101 ERHRKIE

-135 RVRDTE
+135 RTRDTE

-153 VEAEKER
+153 FEAEKER

-165 KKNQERESRIETKKR
+165 KKNQERESRIEVKKR

-214 RRSTSISNVAGATL
+214 RRSTSISNVAGASLT
-228 SRRSSERELADSG
+228 RRSSERELADSG

-249 TDRHDDHRRKS
+249 TDRQDDHRRKS

-294 AAPPTAPACKQT
+294 ANPHPPPTSKQT
-306 TAHRPT
+306 ANAHRPT
-312 TTTTTTTRTGNTSAT
+312 NLTTTTATSTTTA
-327 TTITTTGHNNYNS
+327 GHNNFN
-340 YNSYRKEDIVD
+340 NHNPYRKEDSVD
-351 TSPMVFR
+351 SSPMVFR

-383 SLSTTPARTPGRA
+383 SLSSTPARTPGRA

-405 AQPIRRHG
+405 AQPIRRNG
-413 EHVRA
+413 EHMRA

-429 EMLDETSSLGGGRRS
+429 EMLDETASLGGGGGRRGAGS
-444 ASGSARNRRA
+444 SARARRA

-465 GNMSRSMTHLAGGGA
+465 GIMSRSMTHLAGGGGQ
-480 ARGKYSLGGGISTS
+480 RERVKYSLGGGISTS
-494 FRPLGSGAGGQR
+494 FRPLASGAGGQR
-506 DSTSKSMSQISS
+506 DSTS
-518 WSVYGSTTS
+518 
-527 TTPQPPNHNLHRQST
+527 
-542 LGLQTAA
+542 
-549 TKKYLQS
+549 
-556 SFASASASS
+556 
-565 ASFRSYAN
+565 
-573 PKTSGRGQQQQ
+573 
-584 YAISTNP
+584 
-591 HRFLDLDPNSLLLM
+591 
-605 NSASLLVNAGSRS
+605 SRS
-618 GNATPGGHFNSRPG
+618 GNATPGGHFNSSRPG
-632 SAMSNST
+632 SAMSTST
-639 NMSNSGLVNRRPAT
+639 NMSTSGLVPRRPAT

-674 KLKKEQK
+674 KLKRDQK

-700 PNLMSTSLIVTSS
+700 ANLMSTSLIVTSS
-713 STRLS
+713 SSRLS

-724 PSKREPLVPP
+724 PSKREPPVP

-750 ERISRLS
+750 ERISRLT
-757 KEPKSKDTSAMTRSM
+757 KEPKTKDTSAMTRSM
-772 IVTSSSSSATTTTTT
+772 IVTSSSTSTIT
-787 KAVPA
+787 KPTPA
-792 TAPAPAP
+792 PVAPASAP
-799 AAAPA
+799 
-804 TVAAP
+804 V
-809 APEQNGVAKEAE
+809 PEQNGVAKEVE
-821 KTVPEVPAPTEAPP
+821 KTPVDEPVPEAVVPTEAPVAVP
-835 AAAPVSKA
+835 SVSKA

-849 SVRTEEVVRQDEPV
+849 TEKTEEGARQEEEQTFVVESL
-863 PMVQAAVVPEA
+863 PEA
-874 VNTEEKADEGTEK
+874 LVTSVNVEEKSDEGTEK
-887 EAPTK
+887 EVPK
-892 AQEPAVVSKQ
+892 AQEQAAPKKP

-925 SMMARK
+925 SMMAKK

-968 LAELK
+968 LAEIK

-981 QRLFEEESM
+981 QRLFEEEST

-999 EEERLRKAIEVSAGD
+999 EEERLRKAIE
-1014 SQQGGKE
+1014 
-1021 SNSINEMLL
+1021 
-1030 QEAQQ
+1030 EAQQ
-1035 REEEEQRK
+1035 REEEEK
-1043 RDDEERQR
+1043 RRREEEEKQR

-1091 AIMSRTRKGGA
+1091 AIMLRTRKGGA

-1115 TAAAPANSSS
+1115 PAAPAPENNSS
-1125 SNSETGSGSNS
+1125 SNSSVTGS
-1136 SNNSAGGSPSAADA
+1136 SNNSAEGSPSTADS
-1150 TPAPTATPAATET
+1150 TPAPTATDTVQEA
-1163 ASHPPN
+1163 PN
-1169 SQAMYEQTVLD
+1169 SQAMYEQSVLD

-1198 KNLQQG
+1198 KNLQQVSN
-1204 GYGKLLAD
+1204 GKLLVD
-1212 FEGSSPVPAVA
+1212 FESTNTVPAVA
-1223 NGNGHIESVNNKN
+1223 NGNGHIENVNNKN
-1236 DINLLQDAV
+1236 DINLLQDVV

-1270 LTNTATTLVTA
+1270 LTSTAATTTLVTA
-1281 DSHENKGKFDY
+1281 DSHENKDISLL

>member
-1 ENTSSKRPES
+1 MASLGGQHENISNNPEVENTSKRPES
-11 REGSAERKGK
+11 REGSAERK
-21 RFLGDILPQKH
+21 
-32 RPRRLHKNCYNAAH
+32 AH
-46 AEISGSGPGAGATLH
+46 AFAPAKSAVKSTTTATSRGAGATLH
-61 WFAQVGGQSSLSIDS
+61 WFAQVGGGGTSSE
-76 NAEDASQASK
+76 EDTQASK

-91 LRYARDRQNE
+91 LKYARDRQNE

-135 RVRDTE
+135 RIRDTE

-153 VEAEKER
+153 FEAEKER

-165 KKNQERESRIETKKR
+165 KKNKIHLQERDSRIEVKRR

-201 DYGLVSPSAFWGQ
+201 DYGLVSPSAFWGH
-214 RRSTSISNVAGATL
+214 RRSTSISNVAGASL

-294 AAPPTAPACKQT
+294 ANPPSSSSSNKAAI
-306 TAHRPT
+306 AHRPNPT
-312 TTTTTTTRTGNTSAT
+312 AT
-327 TTITTTGHNNYNS
+327 NITPSNNNNNNYNH
-340 YNSYRKEDIVD
+340 NSYRKEDSVD

-368 PTIPSPRDGHYGSRG
+368 PTIPSPRDGHYYGSRS

-405 AQPIRRHG
+405 AQPIRRNG

-429 EMLDETSSLGGGRRS
+429 EMLDETSSLGGGVGGRRGPG
-444 ASGSARNRRA
+444 GSARSRRA

-465 GNMSRSMTHLAGGGA
+465 GIMSRSMTHLAGGHQRE
-480 ARGKYSLGGGISTS
+480 RGKYSLGGGISTS
-494 FRPLGSGAGGQR
+494 FRPLASGAGGQR
-506 DSTSKSMSQISS
+506 DTTSKSMTQISS
-518 WSVYGSTTS
+518 WSVYGSTA
-527 TTPQPPNHNLHRQST
+527 PQQQPNYNHNLHQRQST

-556 SFASASASS
+556 SFASTSS
-565 ASFRSYAN
+565 FNASFQRAN
-573 PKTSGRGQQQQ
+573 ATGRGRGLQQQQ

-618 GNATPGGHFNSRPG
+618 GNATPGGHYNSSSSRPG
-632 SAMSNST
+632 SAMSTST
-639 NMSNSGLVNRRPAT
+639 NVSTSGLVARRPAT

-666 GMSLEEIN
+666 GMSLDEIN
-674 KLKKEQK
+674 KLKKDQQK

-700 PNLMSTSLIVTSS
+700 ANLMSTSMIVTSS

-724 PSKREPLVPP
+724 TTPKREPLAP

-743 PSRTASS
+743 SSRTASS

-757 KEPKSKDTSAMTRSM
+757 KEPKTKDTSAMTRSM
-772 IVTSSSSSATTTTTT
+772 IVTSTSSST
-787 KAVPA
+787 KAQA
-792 TAPAPAP
+792 APAAKAAPAAP

-804 TVAAP
+804 P
-809 APEQNGVAKEAE
+809 APVPAVEQNGVAKEAE
-821 KTVPEVPAPTEAPP
+821 KKPAEAPVPTATEVPVAVAPS
-835 AAAPVSKA
+835 VSKA

-849 SVRTEEVVRQDEPV
+849 SSEKTEEVARQEEQV
-863 PMVQAAVVPEA
+863 AVESVPEA
-874 VNTEEKADEGTEK
+874 LVTSFNVEEKTDDGTEK
-887 EAPTK
+887 EASKPP
-892 AQEPAVVSKQ
+892 QEQAVAKKP
-902 SRSKENSEVRELTP
+902 RSKENSEVRELSP
-916 PEGADLMTA
+916 PEGGDVMTA
-925 SMMARK
+925 SMMAKK

-981 QRLFEEESM
+981 QRLFEEEST
-990 RLAEEQRRG
+990 RLAEEQRRA
-999 EEERLRKAIEVSAGD
+999 EEERLRKAIE
-1014 SQQGGKE
+1014 
-1021 SNSINEMLL
+1021 
-1030 QEAQQ
+1030 EAQQ
-1035 REEEEQRK
+1035 REKEEQRK
-1043 RDDEERQR
+1043 LEEEEKQR

-1091 AIMSRTRKGGA
+1091 AIMSRTRKAGGA
-1102 ATTPSKDA
+1102 ASTPAKDA

-1115 TAAAPANSSS
+1115 NATAAAAPTDSSS
-1125 SNSETGSGSNS
+1125 SNSDSGGSS
-1136 SNNSAGGSPSAADA
+1136 SNSAGGSPSSTADA
-1150 TPAPTATPAATET
+1150 KPAPAVAQEAVTE
-1163 ASHPPN
+1163 PPN
-1169 SQAMYEQTVLD
+1169 SQAMYEQSVLD

-1198 KNLQQG
+1198 KNLQQVSN
-1204 GYGKLLAD
+1204 GKLLVD
-1212 FEGSSPVPAVA
+1212 FEGSNAAPAVA

-1236 DINLLQDAV
+1236 DINLLQDVV
-1245 APVATQLIDL
+1245 APVASQLIDL
-1255 SIESQDLHLNNNNSL
+1255 SIESQQDLHLNNNNSL
-1270 LTNTATTLVTA
+1270 LTGTAASATLVTA
-1281 DSHENKGKFDY
+1281 DSHENKGM

>member
-1 ENTSSKRPES
+1 MASLGGENISNNPEVENTSKRAES
-11 REGSAERKGK
+11 REGSAERK
-21 RFLGDILPQKH
+21 
-32 RPRRLHKNCYNAAH
+32 AH
-46 AEISGSGPGAGATLH
+46 AFAPAKITGCSAGATLH
-61 WFAQVGGQSSLSIDS
+61 WFAQVGGQISAS
-76 NAEDASQASK
+76 EDDSQASR

-91 LRYARDRQNE
+91 LKYARDRQNE
-101 ERQRKIE
+101 ERHRKIE

-153 VEAEKER
+153 FEAEKER

-165 KKNQERESRIETKKR
+165 KKNQERESRIEVKKR

-214 RRSTSISNVAGATL
+214 RRSTSISNVAGASL
-228 SRRSSERELADSG
+228 SRRSSERELTDSG

-249 TDRHDDHRRKS
+249 TDRQDDHRRKS

-294 AAPPTAPACKQT
+294 ANPNPPPTSSKQT
-306 TAHRPT
+306 TNAHRPT
-312 TTTTTTTRTGNTSAT
+312 NLTTTTATSTTTE
-327 TTITTTGHNNYNS
+327 GHNNFNNH
-340 YNSYRKEDIVD
+340 NSYRKEDSVD
-351 TSPMVFR
+351 SSPMVFR

-368 PTIPSPRDGHYGSRG
+368 PTIPSPRDGHYGSRS

-405 AQPIRRHG
+405 AQPIRRNG
-413 EHVRA
+413 EHMRA

-429 EMLDETSSLGGGRRS
+429 EMLDETASLGGGGGRRGTT
-444 ASGSARNRRA
+444 ASARARRA

-465 GNMSRSMTHLAGGGA
+465 GIMSRSMTHLAGGNGQRE
-480 ARGKYSLGGGISTS
+480 RGKYSLGGGISTS
-494 FRPLGSGAGGQR
+494 FRPLASGAGGQR
-506 DSTSKSMSQISS
+506 ESTSKSMTQISS
-518 WSVYGSTTS
+518 WSVYGSTA
-527 TTPQPPNHNLHRQST
+527 PQQPPPNHMHYLRQST

-556 SFASASASS
+556 SFASASSFNS
-565 ASFRSYAN
+565 ASLRAN
-573 PKTSGRGQQQQ
+573 ATRRGRQQQ
-584 YAISTNP
+584 YANSTNP
-591 HRFLDLDPNSLLLM
+591 HRFLDFDPNSLLLM

-618 GNATPGGHFNSRPG
+618 GNATPGGHFNSSRPG
-632 SAMSNST
+632 SAMSTST
-639 NMSNSGLVNRRPAT
+639 NMSTSGMVPRRPAT

-674 KLKKEQK
+674 KLKRDQK

-700 PNLMSTSLIVTSS
+700 ANLMSTSLIVTSS
-713 STRLS
+713 SSRLS

-724 PSKREPLVPP
+724 PSKRDPPVP

-750 ERISRLS
+750 ERISRLN
-757 KEPKSKDTSAMTRSM
+757 KEPKTKDTSAMTRSM
-772 IVTSSSSSATTTTTT
+772 IVTSSSTTTIT

-792 TAPAPAP
+792 Q
-799 AAAPA
+799 AAPA
-804 TVAAP
+804 LVSAP
-809 APEQNGVAKEAE
+809 VPEQNGVAKETEKSPAE
-821 KTVPEVPAPTEAPP
+821 VPVPVATVPTEVPVAVPS
-835 AAAPVSKA
+835 VSKA

-849 SVRTEEVVRQDEPV
+849 SEKTEEVARQEAEETV
-863 PMVQAAVVPEA
+863 VVESVPEA
-874 VNTEEKADEGTEK
+874 LVTSVNVEEKSDEGTEK
-887 EAPTK
+887 EAPK
-892 AQEPAVVSKQ
+892 PQEQAVPKKP

-925 SMMARK
+925 SMMAKK

-968 LAELK
+968 LAEIK

-981 QRLFEEESM
+981 QRLFEEEST

-999 EEERLRKAIEVSAGD
+999 EEERLRKAIE
-1014 SQQGGKE
+1014 
-1021 SNSINEMLL
+1021 
-1030 QEAQQ
+1030 EAQQ
-1035 REEEEQRK
+1035 REEEEKRK
-1043 RDDEERQR
+1043 REDEEKQR

-1091 AIMSRTRKGGA
+1091 AIMLRTRKGGA

-1115 TAAAPANSSS
+1115 PAAPAPENNSSTNS
-1125 SNSETGSGSNS
+1125 SVTGS
-1136 SNNSAGGSPSAADA
+1136 SNNSAEGSPSTADS
-1150 TPAPTATPAATET
+1150 TPAPAATET
-1163 ASHPPN
+1163 VQEPPN
-1169 SQAMYEQTVLD
+1169 SQAMYEQSVLD

-1198 KNLQQG
+1198 KNLQQVSN
-1204 GYGKLLAD
+1204 GKLLVD
-1212 FEGSSPVPAVA
+1212 FDGTNTVPAVA
-1223 NGNGHIESVNNKN
+1223 NGNGHIENVNNKN
-1236 DINLLQDAV
+1236 DINLLQDVV

-1255 SIESQDLHLNNNNSL
+1255 SIESQQDLHLNNNNSL
-1270 LTNTATTLVTA
+1270 LTSTAATTTLVTA
-1281 DSHENKGKFDY
+1281 DSHENKDISLL

>member
-1 ENTSSKRPES
+1 MASLGGQHGNISTNPEVENTAKRPES
-11 REGSAERKGK
+11 REGSAERK
-21 RFLGDILPQKH
+21 
-32 RPRRLHKNCYNAAH
+32 AH
-46 AEISGSGPGAGATLH
+46 AFAPAKISGCSAGATLH
-61 WFAQVGGQSSLSIDS
+61 WFAQVGGQISASEDDS
-76 NAEDASQASK
+76 Q

-91 LRYARDRQNE
+91 LKYARDRQNE
-101 ERQRKIE
+101 ERHRKIE

-135 RVRDTE
+135 RTRDTE

-153 VEAEKER
+153 YEAEKER

-165 KKNQERESRIETKKR
+165 KKNQERESRIEFRKR
-180 DRNSIGFAFGSSTPR
+180 DKNSNGFAFGSSTPR

-201 DYGLVSPSAFWGQ
+201 DYGLVSPSTFWAQ
-214 RRSTSISNVAGATL
+214 RRSTSISNVAGASLT
-228 SRRSSERELADSG
+228 RRSSERELADSG

-249 TDRHDDHRRKS
+249 TDRQDDHRRKS

-294 AAPPTAPACKQT
+294 ANPNPPPTSKQT
-306 TAHRPT
+306 ANAHRPT
-312 TTTTTTTRTGNTSAT
+312 NLTTTTATSTTTA
-327 TTITTTGHNNYNS
+327 GHNNFNNH
-340 YNSYRKEDIVD
+340 NSYRKEDSVD
-351 TSPMVFR
+351 SSPMMFR

-383 SLSTTPARTPGRA
+383 SLSSTPARTPGRA

-405 AQPIRRHG
+405 AQPIRRNG
-413 EHVRA
+413 EHMRA

-429 EMLDETSSLGGGRRS
+429 EMLDETASLGGGGGRRGAGS
-444 ASGSARNRRA
+444 SARARRA

-465 GNMSRSMTHLAGGGA
+465 GIMSRSMTHLAGGGGQRE
-480 ARGKYSLGGGISTS
+480 RGKYSLGGGISTS
-494 FRPLGSGAGGQR
+494 FRPLASGAGGQR

-518 WSVYGSTTS
+518 WSVYGSTA
-527 TTPQPPNHNLHRQST
+527 PQQPPPNHLHHLRQST

-556 SFASASASS
+556 SFASASSFNS
-565 ASFRSYAN
+565 ASFRAN
-573 PKTSGRGQQQQ
+573 ATGRGRQQQ

-618 GNATPGGHFNSRPG
+618 GNATPGGHFNSSRPG
-632 SAMSNST
+632 SAMSTST
-639 NMSNSGLVNRRPAT
+639 NMSTSGMVPRRPAT

-674 KLKKEQK
+674 KLKRDQK

-700 PNLMSTSLIVTSS
+700 ANLMSTSLIVTSS
-713 STRLS
+713 TSRLS

-724 PSKREPLVPP
+724 PSKREPPVP

-750 ERISRLS
+750 ERISRLT
-757 KEPKSKDTSAMTRSM
+757 KEPKTKDTSAMTRSM
-772 IVTSSSSSATTTTTT
+772 IVTSSSTSTIT
-787 KAVPA
+787 KTVPA
-792 TAPAPAP
+792 Q
-799 AAAPA
+799 AAP
-804 TVAAP
+804 VSAP
-809 APEQNGVAKEAE
+809 VPEQNGVSKEVEKTPADEPVPEAE
-821 KTVPEVPAPTEAPP
+821 VPTEAPVAVP
-835 AAAPVSKA
+835 SVSKA

-849 SVRTEEVVRQDEPV
+849 TEKTEEVARQEEEQTLV
-863 PMVQAAVVPEA
+863 EESVPEA
-874 VNTEEKADEGTEK
+874 LVTSVNVEEKSDEGTEK
-887 EAPTK
+887 EVPK
-892 AQEPAVVSKQ
+892 PQEQSVPKKP

-925 SMMARK
+925 SMMAKK

-968 LAELK
+968 LAEIK

-981 QRLFEEESM
+981 QRLFEEEST

-999 EEERLRKAIEVSAGD
+999 EEERLRKAIE
-1014 SQQGGKE
+1014 
-1021 SNSINEMLL
+1021 
-1030 QEAQQ
+1030 EAQQ
-1035 REEEEQRK
+1035 REEEEK
-1043 RDDEERQR
+1043 RRREDEEKQR

-1091 AIMSRTRKGGA
+1091 AIMLRTRKGGA

-1115 TAAAPANSSS
+1115 PVAPAPENNSS
-1125 SNSETGSGSNS
+1125 SNSSVTES
-1136 SNNSAGGSPSAADA
+1136 SNNSAEGSPSTADS
-1150 TPAPTATPAATET
+1150 TPAPTASET
-1163 ASHPPN
+1163 VQEPPN
-1169 SQAMYEQTVLD
+1169 SQAMYEQSVLD

-1198 KNLQQG
+1198 KNLQQVSN
-1204 GYGKLLAD
+1204 GKLLVD
-1212 FEGSSPVPAVA
+1212 FEGTNTVPAVA
-1223 NGNGHIESVNNKN
+1223 NGNGHIENVNNKN
-1236 DINLLQDAV
+1236 DINLLQDVV

-1270 LTNTATTLVTA
+1270 LTSTAATTTLVTA
-1281 DSHENKGKFDY
+1281 DSHENKDISLL

>member
-1 ENTSSKRPES
+1 MASLGVQHENISNNPE
-11 REGSAERKGK
+11 
-21 RFLGDILPQKH
+21 
-32 RPRRLHKNCYNAAH
+32 
-46 AEISGSGPGAGATLH
+46 
-61 WFAQVGGQSSLSIDS
+61 
-76 NAEDASQASK
+76 ASK

-91 LRYARDRQNE
+91 LKYARDRQNE
-101 ERQRKIE
+101 ERHRKIE

-141 KRHQVEERKKAI
+141 KRHQVEERKRAI
-153 VEAEKER
+153 FEAEKER

-165 KKNQERESRIETKKR
+165 KKNQERESRIEVKKR

-214 RRSTSISNVAGATL
+214 RRSTSISNVAGASLT
-228 SRRSSERELADSG
+228 RRSSERELADSG

-249 TDRHDDHRRKS
+249 TDRQDDHRRKS

-294 AAPPTAPACKQT
+294 VNPNTPPTSKQT
-306 TAHRPT
+306 ANAHRPT
-312 TTTTTTTRTGNTSAT
+312 NLTTTTATSTTTA
-327 TTITTTGHNNYNS
+327 GHNNFNNH
-340 YNSYRKEDIVD
+340 NSYRKEDSVD
-351 TSPMVFR
+351 SSPMVFR

-405 AQPIRRHG
+405 AQPIRRNG
-413 EHVRA
+413 EHMRA

-429 EMLDETSSLGGGRRS
+429 EMLDETASLGGGGGRRG
-444 ASGSARNRRA
+444 AAASARARRA

-465 GNMSRSMTHLAGGGA
+465 GIMSRSMTHLAGGGSGQRE
-480 ARGKYSLGGGISTS
+480 RGKYSLGGGISTS
-494 FRPLGSGAGGQR
+494 FRPLASGAGGQR
-506 DSTSKSMSQISS
+506 DTTSKSMTQISS
-518 WSVYGSTTS
+518 WSVYGSTA
-527 TTPQPPNHNLHRQST
+527 PQQPTPNHLHHLRQST

-556 SFASASASS
+556 SFASASSFNS
-565 ASFRSYAN
+565 ASFRAN
-573 PKTSGRGQQQQ
+573 ATGRGQQQQ

-618 GNATPGGHFNSRPG
+618 GNATPGGHFNSSRPG
-632 SAMSNST
+632 SAMSTST
-639 NMSNSGLVNRRPAT
+639 NMSTSGMVPRRPAT

-666 GMSLEEIN
+666 GMSLDEIN
-674 KLKKEQK
+674 KLKRDQK
-681 PPVKTTA
+681 PPLKAAA

-700 PNLMSTSLIVTSS
+700 ANLMSTSLIVTSS
-713 STRLS
+713 SSRLS

-724 PSKREPLVPP
+724 PSKREPPVP

-757 KEPKSKDTSAMTRSM
+757 KEPKTKDTSAMSRSM
-772 IVTSSSSSATTTTTT
+772 IVSSSSTTTIT
-787 KAVPA
+787 KV
-792 TAPAPAP
+792 APAP
-799 AAAPA
+799 AAPAP
-804 TVAAP
+804 VAAP

-821 KTVPEVPAPTEAPP
+821 KTPAEVPVPAVAAVPTEAPVAVP
-835 AAAPVSKA
+835 PVSKA

-849 SVRTEEVVRQDEPV
+849 SEKTEEVARQEEEATLLVEPV
-863 PMVQAAVVPEA
+863 PETLVTS
-874 VNTEEKADEGTEK
+874 VNVEEKSDEGTEK
-887 EAPTK
+887 EAPKT
-892 AQEPAVVSKQ
+892 QEQAVPKKP

-925 SMMARK
+925 SMMAKK

-968 LAELK
+968 LAEIK

-981 QRLFEEESM
+981 QRLFEEEST

-999 EEERLRKAIEVSAGD
+999 EEERLRKAIE
-1014 SQQGGKE
+1014 
-1021 SNSINEMLL
+1021 
-1030 QEAQQ
+1030 EAQQ
-1035 REEEEQRK
+1035 REEEERRK
-1043 RDDEERQR
+1043 REDEEKQR

-1091 AIMSRTRKGGA
+1091 AIMLRTRKGGA

-1115 TAAAPANSSS
+1115 PAAPAPENNSS
-1125 SNSETGSGSNS
+1125 SNSSVTGS
-1136 SNNSAGGSPSAADA
+1136 SNNSAEGSPSAADS
-1150 TPAPTATPAATET
+1150 TPAPAPVATET
-1163 ASHPPN
+1163 VQEPPN
-1169 SQAMYEQTVLD
+1169 SQAMYEQSVLD

-1198 KNLQQG
+1198 KNLQQVSN
-1204 GYGKLLAD
+1204 GKLLVD
-1212 FEGSSPVPAVA
+1212 FEGTNTVPAVA
-1223 NGNGHIESVNNKN
+1223 NGNGHIENVNNKN

-1245 APVATQLIDL
+1245 APVASQLIDL

-1270 LTNTATTLVTA
+1270 LTSTAATTTLVTA
-1281 DSHENKGKFDY
+1281 DSHENKDISLL

>member
-1 ENTSSKRPES
+1 MASLGGQHENYSTNPGVENTPQKRPES
-11 REGSAERKGK
+11 REGSAERK
-21 RFLGDILPQKH
+21 
-32 RPRRLHKNCYNAAH
+32 
-46 AEISGSGPGAGATLH
+46 
-61 WFAQVGGQSSLSIDS
+61 V
-76 NAEDASQASK
+76 SK

-91 LRYARDRQNE
+91 LKYARDRQNE

-153 VEAEKER
+153 IEAEKER

-165 KKNQERESRIETKKR
+165 KKNLERESRIETKKR
-180 DRNSIGFAFGSSTPR
+180 DRNSIVFAFGSSTPR

-214 RRSTSISNVAGATL
+214 RRSTSISNVAAGASL

-266 FNWGYSNDEPPKRFS
+266 FNWGYSNDEPPKRYS
-281 LSIAGSEINIDGP
+281 LSIASSEINIDGP
-294 AAPPTAPACKQT
+294 APPNSNSKQITT
-306 TAHRPT
+306 TAHRQNNNN
-312 TTTTTTTRTGNTSAT
+312 NTP
-327 TTITTTGHNNYNS
+327 ITTTNAASQHHYNNNNNS
-340 YNSYRKEDIVD
+340 NHNSYRKEDIVD
-351 TSPMVFR
+351 TSPIVFR

-368 PTIPSPRDGHYGSRG
+368 PTIPSPRDGHYGSRS

-405 AQPIRRHG
+405 AQPIRRNG

-429 EMLDETSSLGGGRRS
+429 EMLDETSSLGGGVGRRN
-444 ASGSARNRRA
+444 AAGSRSKRA
-454 GSAGSGSSSAA
+454 GSAGGSGTNSAT
-465 GNMSRSMTHLAGGGA
+465 GNMSRSMTHLAGTTHRE
-480 ARGKYSLGGGISTS
+480 RGKYSLGGGISTS
-494 FRPLGSGAGGQR
+494 FRPLGSSGQR
-506 DSTSKSMSQISS
+506 DSS
-518 WSVYGSTTS
+518 
-527 TTPQPPNHNLHRQST
+527 
-542 LGLQTAA
+542 
-549 TKKYLQS
+549 
-556 SFASASASS
+556 
-565 ASFRSYAN
+565 
-573 PKTSGRGQQQQ
+573 
-584 YAISTNP
+584 
-591 HRFLDLDPNSLLLM
+591 
-605 NSASLLVNAGSRS
+605 SRS
-618 GNATPGGHFNSRPG
+618 GNATPGGHFNNSRPG
-632 SAMSNST
+632 SAMSTST
-639 NMSNSGLVNRRPAT
+639 TMSTSGLVPRRPAT

-674 KLKKEQK
+674 KLKKDQK

-700 PNLMSTSLIVTSS
+700 ANLMSTSLIVTSS
-713 STRLS
+713 SSRLS

-724 PSKREPLVPP
+724 PSKRDSPMVP

-743 PSRTASS
+743 PNRTASS
-750 ERISRLS
+750 ERISRHAKES
-757 KEPKSKDTSAMTRSM
+757 KTKDTSAMTRSM
-772 IVTSSSSSATTTTTT
+772 IVTNSNSSISSTSTTTITTTTTAT
-787 KAVPA
+787 TSSTLTPPA
-792 TAPAPAP
+792 LAPAPASETAP
-799 AAAPA
+799 YVPDQNGVEKVLAAEEIPVDNSADV
-804 TVAAP
+804 TVAAI
-809 APEQNGVAKEAE
+809 
-821 KTVPEVPAPTEAPP
+821 EAPVT
-835 AAAPVSKA
+835 ADSKA

-849 SVRTEEVVRQDEPV
+849 SVKTEEVAQQVAQTVEPIPASTV
-863 PMVQAAVVPEA
+863 STVTATANV
-874 VNTEEKADEGTEK
+874 EEKADEGTEK
-887 EAPTK
+887 EVTAPK
-892 AQEPAVVSKQ
+892 AQPPQEQTAPKKP

-916 PEGADLMTA
+916 PAPNAGPDGNDLMTA
-925 SMMARK
+925 SMIARK

-981 QRLFEEESM
+981 QRLFEEEST

-999 EEERLRKAIEVSAGD
+999 EEERLRKAIE
-1014 SQQGGKE
+1014 
-1021 SNSINEMLL
+1021 
-1030 QEAQQ
+1030 EAQQ
-1035 REEEEQRK
+1035 REAEEQQK
-1043 RDDEERQR
+1043 REEEERQR

-1102 ATTPSKDA
+1102 AATPSKES
-1110 NDKAA
+1110 NDSSKAA
-1115 TAAAPANSSS
+1115 PTEGPKEANPTGGSTSSS
-1125 SNSETGSGSNS
+1125 SDSNSGS
-1136 SNNSAGGSPSAADA
+1136 SNNSTGGSPS
-1150 TPAPTATPAATET
+1150 TPAVTPSVTTVSSSE
-1163 ASHPPN
+1163 PPN
-1169 SQAMYEQTVLD
+1169 SQAMYEQSVVD

-1198 KNLQQG
+1198 KNLQQQQVSN
-1204 GYGKLLAD
+1204 GKLLAE
-1212 FEGSSPVPAVA
+1212 FTTNTPAVA
-1223 NGNGHIESVNNKN
+1223 NGNGHIENVNNKN
-1236 DINLLQDAV
+1236 DINLLQDTV
-1245 APVATQLIDL
+1245 TPTATQLIDL
-1255 SIESQDLHLNNNNSL
+1255 SIESQQDLHLNNNNSL
-1270 LTNTATTLVTA
+1270 LTSTAATTTLVTA
-1281 DSHENKGKFDY
+1281 DSHENKDISLL